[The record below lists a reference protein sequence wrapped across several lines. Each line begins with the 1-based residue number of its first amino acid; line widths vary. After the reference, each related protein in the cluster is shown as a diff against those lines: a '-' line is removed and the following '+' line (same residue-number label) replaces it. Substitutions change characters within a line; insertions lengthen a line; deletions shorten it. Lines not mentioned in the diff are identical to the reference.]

1 MYHKLL
7 VCGFSEPGYTEQIIS
22 RKSAASNRKEKL
34 KMFQKMITKV
44 FGSKEDRDVKRFRDI
59 VEAVNQREPD
69 IKKLT
74 DAQLQSKTPEFRQKL
89 DAGASLDEL
98 LPDAFAVVREAAV
111 RTLKQRHYDVQIMG
125 GVALHRGAIAE
136 MRTGEGKTLT
146 STLAVY
152 LNALTGKGVHLA
164 TVNDYLARRD
174 AEWMGKVYNFLGLSV
189 GLTLSLMP
197 HEQKRLGYKS
207 DITYGVHSEF
217 GFDYLWDN
225 KALSVEAKV
234 QRGHVYAI
242 LDEVDSI
249 LIDEARTPL
258 IISEPSGKPA
268 ELYKQVNSVVTQLK
282 EGEHFQID
290 QQGKSRGSVTLTDEG
305 VEEVER
311 RLGVGNLYEHTNVAM
326 VHHVNQ
332 ALTAHQLY
340 KRDVDYLVENGEV
353 LLVDEFTGRKQIGR
367 RLSEGLHQAIEAKE
381 RVRIVQESQTGA
393 KITYQNYFRMYD
405 KLAGMTGTAATE
417 ANEFAHIY
425 GLEVAVIPTNEPMI
439 RLDHPDQIY
448 ATEAAKYNAV
458 LTDIVEQHEKG
469 RPVLVGTASIES
481 SEKLSKMLRSKHR
494 DIKHQVLNAKE
505 HAHEADI
512 IAQAGVPG
520 AVTIAT
526 NMAGRGVDILLGGN
540 PEGFAKEMLR
550 KQKTKVNDPHP
561 ESEAYQAELEKAE
574 AICNENKE
582 KVLANGGLHIVGTER
597 HESRRIDN
605 QLRGRAGRQGDPGSS
620 RFYLSLEDELM
631 RKFGSERLQG
641 LMTRVGMDEEVPLE
655 HPWVTKSIEKAQTRV
670 EQMHFEI
677 RKNLLKFDDVMDSQ
691 RDTIYTLRDT
701 VLASA
706 TDMAI
711 FSEGEDISGT
721 DASESQ
727 ENANALEDVGLAGL
741 AESGGTAPATLKTT
755 IWQMIERVVQDAIDD
770 NMPEGRGNALE
781 TPDRYEQWLTS
792 KFPVEPIWKTP
803 LAQTNPDEI
812 EAQTLAILR
821 ETYEQRETE
830 FGAEM
835 MRLLER
841 LLLLDRIDDHWK
853 EHLYNIDYI
862 EEGIR
867 FGAGYG
873 GKDPI
878 VVFKNEA
885 LAVFETMYQSIEE
898 EVSEFIFK
906 SRVNTEAPRRA
917 PGRRSGSPRRQ
928 QPRRPQANSANSASD
943 AAAFA
948 SQQAMGNMPKVGRNA
963 PCPCG
968 SGKKYK
974 RCHGA

>member
-1 MYHKLL
+1 
-7 VCGFSEPGYTEQIIS
+7 
-22 RKSAASNRKEKL
+22 
-34 KMFQKMITKV
+34 MFQNMLTKV
-44 FGSKEDRDVKRFRDI
+44 FGSKEDRDVKKFRDI

-69 IKKLT
+69 LKKLT

-89 DAGASLDEL
+89 EAGASLDEL

-125 GVALHRGAIAE
+125 GAALHRGSIAE

-152 LNALTGKGVHLA
+152 LNALTGNGVHLA

-189 GLTLSLMP
+189 GLTLSMMP
-197 HEQKRLGYKS
+197 HEQKKLGYKS

-225 KALSVEAKV
+225 KALSLEAKV
-234 QRGHVYAI
+234 QRGHIYAI

-268 ELYKQVNSVVTQLK
+268 ELYKQVNSVVTQLQK
-282 EGEHFQID
+282 EEHFKID

-311 RLGVGNLYEHTNVAM
+311 RLGVGNLYEHTNIAM

-340 KRDVDYLVENGEV
+340 KRDVDYLVEHGEV
-353 LLVDEFTGRKQIGR
+353 ILVDEFTGRKQVGR

-393 KITYQNYFRMYD
+393 KITYQNYFRLYD

-439 RLDHPDQIY
+439 RDDNSDQIY
-448 ATEAAKYNAV
+448 ATEDAKYDAV
-458 LTDIVEQHEKG
+458 LQDIVEQHENG
-469 RPVLVGTASIES
+469 RPILVGTVSIEN
-481 SEKLSKMLRSKHR
+481 SEKLSKMLRTKRR

-520 AVTIAT
+520 TVTIAT

-540 PEGFAKEMLR
+540 PEGLAKETLR
-550 KQKTKVNDPHP
+550 KQKVKVEELPP
-561 ESEAYQAELEKAE
+561 ESEKYQEALEAAE

-582 KVLANGGLHIVGTER
+582 KVLTAGGLHIIGTER

-605 QLRGRAGRQGDPGSS
+605 QLRGRSGRQGDPGSS

-641 LMTRVGMDEEVPLE
+641 LMTRVGMEEEVPLE

-670 EQMHFEI
+670 EQMHFEV

-706 TDMAI
+706 TDMSML
-711 FSEGEDISGT
+711 SEDT
-721 DASESQ
+721 DAPEST
-727 ENANALEDVGLAGL
+727 ENESIPEESGLAAL
-741 AESGGTAPATLKTT
+741 AEKGDKAPATLKTT
-755 IWQMIERVVQDAIDD
+755 IWQMIERVVEDAVDD
-770 NMPEGRGNALE
+770 NLPEKGENTLE
-781 TPDRYEQWLTS
+781 NPERYEQWLTN
-792 KFPVEPIWKTP
+792 KFPIEPIWNPP
-803 LAQTNPDEI
+803 LIQASPNEV
-812 EAQTLAILR
+812 EEQTLAVLR

-830 FGAEM
+830 LGAET

-906 SRVNTEAPRRA
+906 SRVNTEAPRRT
-917 PGRRSGSPRRQ
+917 PGRRTGGRRRQPPRRAQ
-928 QPRRPQANSANSASD
+928 QANTAASASD
-943 AAAFA
+943 QAEFA
-948 SQQAMGNMPKVGRNA
+948 SQQAMGNTPKVGRNA

-974 RCHGA
+974 RCCAV

>member
-1 MYHKLL
+1 
-7 VCGFSEPGYTEQIIS
+7 
-22 RKSAASNRKEKL
+22 
-34 KMFQKMITKV
+34 MFQKYLTKV
-44 FGSKEDRDVKRFRDI
+44 FGSKEDRDVKRFRAL
-59 VEAVNQREPD
+59 VEAINQREPE

-74 DAQLQSKTPEFRQKL
+74 DAQLQAKTPEFRQQL

-98 LPDAFAVVREAAV
+98 LPDAYAVVREAAM
-111 RTLKQRHYDVQIMG
+111 RTLKQRHYDVQLMG
-125 GVALHRGAIAE
+125 GIALHRGQIAE

-146 STLAVY
+146 STLPVY
-152 LNALTGKGVHLA
+152 LNALNGRGVHLA

-174 AEWMGKVYNFLGLSV
+174 AEWMGKIYNFLGLTV
-189 GLTLSLMP
+189 GLTLSQMP
-197 HEQKRLGYKS
+197 HEQKMLGYKA

-225 KALSVEAKV
+225 KATSFDTKV
-234 QRGHVYAI
+234 QRGHVYCI

-258 IISEPSGKPA
+258 IISEPSGEPP
-268 ELYKQVNSVVTQLK
+268 ELYKQINTVVAVLRKDT
-282 EGEHFQID
+282 HFQID
-290 QQGKSRGSVTLTDEG
+290 QQGKTRGSATLTDEG
-305 VEEVER
+305 VEEVQR
-311 RLGVGNLYEHTNVAM
+311 RLGLDNLYEHTNLAL

-332 ALTAHQLY
+332 SLTAHQLY
-340 KRDVDYLVENGEV
+340 KRDVDYLVEHGEV

-381 RVRIVQESQTGA
+381 RVRVVQESQTGA
-393 KITYQNYFRMYD
+393 KITYQNYFRLYD

-425 GLEVAVIPTNEPMI
+425 KLEVAVIPTNEPMI
-439 RLDHPDQIY
+439 REDNADQIY
-448 ATEAAKYNAV
+448 KTEAAKYDAV
-458 LTDIVEQHEKG
+458 LQDIIEQHEKG
-469 RPVLVGTASIES
+469 RPILVGTVSIEN
-481 SEKLSKMLRSKHR
+481 SEKLSKMLRSKRR

-505 HAHEADI
+505 HAREADI

-540 PEGFAKEMLR
+540 PEGLAMEMLR
-550 KQKTKVNDPHP
+550 KQKVKVDTLPP
-561 ESEAYQAELEKAE
+561 ESEKFQAALAEAE
-574 AICNENKE
+574 AICEANRE
-582 KVLANGGLHIVGTER
+582 KVLTAGGLHIIGTER

-605 QLRGRAGRQGDPGSS
+605 QLRGRSGRQGDPGSS

-641 LMTRVGMDEEVPLE
+641 LMTRVGMDEDVPLE

-701 VLASA
+701 IL
-706 TDMAI
+706 
-711 FSEGEDISGT
+711 SG
-721 DASESQ
+721 D
-727 ENANALEDVGLAGL
+727 D
-741 AESGGTAPATLKTT
+741 LKAT
-755 IWQMIERVVQDAIDD
+755 IWGMIERVVANSIDE
-770 NMPEGRGNALE
+770 NLPEKGGPTLE
-781 TPDRYEQWLTS
+781 TPDRFEQWLTTT
-792 KFPVEPIWKTP
+792 FPVQVTWKIP
-803 LAQTNPDEI
+803 LAQTDLDDI
-812 EAQTLAILR
+812 QVQALDALRAVYEAR
-821 ETYEQRETE
+821 EVEMGPET
-830 FGAEM
+830 

-841 LLLLDRIDDHWK
+841 LLLLDRIDNHWK
-853 EHLYNIDYI
+853 DHLYNIDYI

-885 LAVFETMYQSIEE
+885 LGVFESMYQHIEE

-917 PGRRSGSPRRQ
+917 PARRSGRPGGR
-928 QPRRPQANSANSASD
+928 PRRPMRKQNAPAD
-943 AAAFA
+943 PGAAEFA
-948 SQQAMGNMPKVGRNA
+948 SQQAMGTTPKIGRNA

-974 RCHGA
+974 RCCGR

>member
-1 MYHKLL
+1 
-7 VCGFSEPGYTEQIIS
+7 
-22 RKSAASNRKEKL
+22 
-34 KMFQKMITKV
+34 MFQKMLTKV
-44 FGSKEDRDVKRFRDI
+44 FGSKEDRDVKKFSDI
-59 VEAVNQREPD
+59 VEAVNQREPAVQ
-69 IKKLT
+69 KLT
-74 DAQLQSKTPEFRQKL
+74 DAQLQSKTPEFRQKI
-89 DAGASLDEL
+89 DAGMSLDEL
-98 LPDAFAVVREAAV
+98 LPDAFAVVREGAV

-125 GVALHRGAIAE
+125 GVALHQGCIAE

-152 LNALTGKGVHLA
+152 LNALTGKGVHVA

-189 GLTLSLMP
+189 GLTLSLIP
-197 HEQKRLGYKS
+197 YEQKKLGYKA

-217 GFDYLWDN
+217 GFNYLHDN
-225 KALSVEAKV
+225 SALSLDAKV

-249 LIDEARTPL
+249 LVDEARTPL
-258 IISEPSGKPA
+258 IISVAAGKPA
-268 ELYKQVNSVVTQLK
+268 ELYRQVNSVVTQLK
-282 EGEHFQID
+282 EDEHFKID
-290 QQGKSRGSVTLTDEG
+290 QQGKSRGSVALTDEG

-311 RLGVGNLYEHTNVAM
+311 RLGIGNLYEHTNVAM

-332 ALTAHQLY
+332 ALTAQHLY

-381 RVRIVQESQTGA
+381 RVRVVQENETSA

-439 RLDHPDQIY
+439 RMDHPDQIY
-448 ATEAAKYNAV
+448 ATEEAKYTAV
-458 LTDIVEQHEKG
+458 LEDIVEQHKNG

-481 SEKLSKMLRSKHR
+481 SEKLSKMLKSKHR

-540 PEGFAKEMLR
+540 PEGLARDTLR
-550 KQKTKVNDPHP
+550 KQNAKVDELHI
-561 ESEAYQAELEKAE
+561 ESEVYQTALRKAE
-574 AICNENKE
+574 YICNENKR
-582 KVLANGGLHIVGTER
+582 KVLNAGGLHIVGTER

-620 RFYLSLEDELM
+620 RFYLSLGDDLM

-641 LMTRVGMDEEVPLE
+641 LMTRVGMEEEVPLE

-706 TDMAI
+706 TDMSI
-711 FSEGEDISGT
+711 L
-721 DASESQ
+721 SESEEVPESE
-727 ENANALEDVGLAGL
+727 ENGNALEEVGLAAL
-741 AESGGTAPATLKTT
+741 AEKGVNASATLKTT

-770 NMPEGRGNALE
+770 NMPEGKGNTLE
-781 TPDRYEQWLTS
+781 TPDRFEQWLMN
-792 KFPVEPIWKTP
+792 KFPITPMWKTP
-803 LAQTNPDEI
+803 LAQMDVDEI
-812 EAQTLAILR
+812 EEQTLTLLR
-821 ETYEQRETE
+821 ETYEKRETE
-830 FGAEM
+830 LRPEM

-853 EHLYNIDYI
+853 EHLHNIDYI

-906 SRVNTEAPRRA
+906 SQVNTQAPRRA
-917 PGRRSGSPRRQ
+917 PGRRAGSSRRQPPRRA
-928 QPRRPQANSANSASD
+928 RANSASGASD
-943 AAAFA
+943 EAAFA

>member
-1 MYHKLL
+1 
-7 VCGFSEPGYTEQIIS
+7 
-22 RKSAASNRKEKL
+22 
-34 KMFQKMITKV
+34 MFQKMIAKV
-44 FGSKEDRDVKRFRDI
+44 FGSKEDRDVKKFRDI
-59 VEAVNQREPD
+59 VEAVNQLEPE
-69 IKKLT
+69 IKKLS
-74 DAQLQSKTPEFRQKL
+74 DAQLQSKTPEFRRQL
-89 DAGASLDEL
+89 DAGASLDNL

-125 GVALHRGAIAE
+125 AVALHQGSIAE

-174 AEWMGKVYNFLGLSV
+174 AEWMGKIYNFLGLSV

-197 HEQKRLGYKS
+197 REQKRLGYKA

-225 KALSVEAKV
+225 KSLSIEDKS

-249 LIDEARTPL
+249 LIDESRTPL
-258 IISEPSGKPA
+258 IISEPSGKPP
-268 ELYKQVNSVVTQLK
+268 ELYRQVNSVVAQLR

-290 QQGKSRGSVTLTDEG
+290 QQGKSRGSATLTEEG

-311 RLGVGNLYEHTNVAM
+311 RLGVGNLYEHTNIAM

-332 ALTAHQLY
+332 ALSAHQLY
-340 KRDVDYLVENGEV
+340 HRDVDYLVENGEV

-381 RVRIVQESQTGA
+381 RVKVVEESETGA
-393 KITYQNYFRMYD
+393 KITYQNYFRMYS

-417 ANEFAHIY
+417 ANEFAQIY
-425 GLEVAVIPTNEPMI
+425 GLEVSVIPTNEPMI
-439 RLDHPDQIY
+439 RIDNPDQIY
-448 ATEAAKYNAV
+448 STEEAKYNAV
-458 LTDIVEQHEKG
+458 LQDIVEQTERG
-469 RPVLVGTASIES
+469 RPILVGTASIES
-481 SEKLSKMLRSKHR
+481 SEKLSKMLSTKHKKIR
-494 DIKHQVLNAKE
+494 HQVLNAKE
-505 HAHEADI
+505 HAREADI
-512 IAQAGVPG
+512 IAQAGAPG

-540 PEGFAKEMLR
+540 PEGMALETLR
-550 KQKTKVNDPHP
+550 KKKVKTEALSP
-561 ESEAYQAELEKAE
+561 ESEEFQAALAEAE
-574 AICNENKE
+574 AICEE
-582 KVLANGGLHIVGTER
+582 KKKQVLAAGGLHIIGTER

-605 QLRGRAGRQGDPGSS
+605 QLRGRSGRQGDPGSS

-641 LMTRVGMDEEVPLE
+641 LMSRVGMEEEVPLE

-670 EQMHFEI
+670 EQMFFEI
-677 RKNLLKFDDVMDSQ
+677 RKNLLKFDDVMDTQ
-691 RDTIYTLRDT
+691 RDTIYNLRDT

-706 TDMAI
+706 TDVGEL
-711 FSEGEDISGT
+711 SEHENTAEDG
-721 DASESQ
+721 
-727 ENANALEDVGLAGL
+727 GLAAL
-741 AESGGTAPATLKTT
+741 SEKDAKAPASLKTT
-755 IWQMIERVVQDAIDD
+755 IWGMIERVVRDAIED
-770 NMPEGRGNALE
+770 NMGEKVGSPLE
-781 TPDRYEQWLTS
+781 TPDRFEQWLTTT
-792 KFPVEPIWKTP
+792 FPIKPIWKTP
-803 LAQTNPDEI
+803 LAQADPE
-812 EAQTLAILR
+812 EVQEQTLEMLR
-821 ETYEQRETE
+821 AAYEERE
-830 FGAEM
+830 AEM
-835 MRLLER
+835 GPELMRVLER

-853 EHLYNIDYI
+853 EHLHNIDYI

-885 LAVFETMYQSIEE
+885 LAVFESMYQQIEE
-898 EVSEFIFK
+898 QVSEFIFK
-906 SRVNTEAPRRA
+906 SRVNTEASRRA
-917 PGRRSGSPRRQ
+917 PSRRTGRQ
-928 QPRRPQANSANSASD
+928 RRPQPRAPQGNSA
-943 AAAFA
+943 AATNTNAEFA
-948 SQQAMGNMPKVGRNA
+948 SQEAMGNAPKVGRNA

-974 RCHGA
+974 RCHGN

>member
-1 MYHKLL
+1 
-7 VCGFSEPGYTEQIIS
+7 
-22 RKSAASNRKEKL
+22 
-34 KMFQKMITKV
+34 MFQKVLTKV
-44 FGSKEDRDVKRFRDI
+44 FGSKEDRDVRKFRDV
-59 VEAVNQREPD
+59 VEAVNQREAD
-69 IKKLT
+69 VKKLT
-74 DAQLQSKTPEFRQKL
+74 DAQLQSKTTEFRQKL

-125 GVALHRGAIAE
+125 GVALHQGCIAE

-152 LNALTGKGVHLA
+152 LNALTGKGVHVA

-174 AEWMGKVYNFLGLSV
+174 AEWMGKIYNFLGLSV
-189 GLTLSLMP
+189 GLTLNLIP
-197 HEQKRLGYKS
+197 YEQKKLGYKA

-217 GFDYLWDN
+217 GFNYLHDN
-225 KALSVEAKV
+225 SALSLDAKV
-234 QRGHVYAI
+234 QRGHAYAI

-258 IISEPSGKPA
+258 IISIAAGKPA
-268 ELYKQVNSVVTQLK
+268 ELYRQVNSVVTHLK

-305 VEEVER
+305 VEDVER
-311 RLGVGNLYEHTNVAM
+311 RLGVGNLYEHTNIAM

-332 ALTAHQLY
+332 ALTANHLY

-381 RVRIVQESQTGA
+381 RVKVVQENETSA

-439 RLDHPDQIY
+439 RMDNPDQIY
-448 ATEAAKYNAV
+448 ATEDAKYDAV
-458 LTDIVEQHEKG
+458 LSDIVEEHEKG
-469 RPVLVGTASIES
+469 RPILVGTASIES
-481 SEKLSKMLRSKHR
+481 SEKLSKMLRTKHR

-512 IAQAGVPG
+512 VAQAGVPG

-540 PEGFAKEMLR
+540 PEGLAKEMLR
-550 KQKTKVNDPHP
+550 KQKSKKQEPHP
-561 ESEAYQAELEKAE
+561 ESEEFQAALEKAE
-574 AICNENKE
+574 AICDENKE
-582 KVLANGGLHIVGTER
+582 KVLAAGGLHIVGTER

-641 LMTRVGMDEEVPLE
+641 LMTRVGMNEEVLLE
-655 HPWVTKSIEKAQTRV
+655 HPWITKSIEKAQTRV

-706 TDMAI
+706 TDMSVL
-711 FSEGEDISGT
+711 SEDEDVPETAVPESKENGSVPEDI
-721 DASESQ
+721 
-727 ENANALEDVGLAGL
+727 GLAAL
-741 AESGGTAPATLKTT
+741 AEKGGKAPATLKTT
-755 IWQMIERVVQDAIDD
+755 IWQMIERVVQDAVDD
-770 NMPEGRGNALE
+770 NLPERGGDTLE
-781 TPDRYEQWLTS
+781 NPDRYEQWLTS
-792 KFPVEPIWKTP
+792 KFPVKPIWNPP
-803 LAQTNPDEI
+803 LAQAGLDAVE
-812 EAQTLAILR
+812 EQTLATLR
-821 ETYEQRETE
+821 EVYEQREAE
-830 FGAEM
+830 FGPDM

-853 EHLYNIDYI
+853 DHLQNIDYI

-885 LAVFETMYQSIEE
+885 LAVFESMYQQIEE

-906 SRVNTEAPRRA
+906 SQVNTQAPRRA
-917 PGRRSGSPRRQ
+917 PGRRAGKPRKQPPRRA
-928 QPRRPQANSANSASD
+928 QANRATSASD
-943 AAAFA
+943 AAEFT

-974 RCHGA
+974 RCHGG

>member
-1 MYHKLL
+1 
-7 VCGFSEPGYTEQIIS
+7 
-22 RKSAASNRKEKL
+22 
-34 KMFQKMITKV
+34 MFQKMMTKV
-44 FGSKEDRDVKRFRDI
+44 FGSKEDRDVKKFRDI
-59 VEAVNQREPD
+59 VEAVNQREPE

-74 DAQLQSKTPEFRQKL
+74 DAQLQSKTPEFRRQL

-98 LPDAFAVVREAAV
+98 LPDAFAIVREAAV

-125 GVALHRGAIAE
+125 GVALHQGSIAE

-174 AEWMGKVYNFLGLSV
+174 AEWMGKIYNFLGLSV

-197 HEQKRLGYKS
+197 REQKRLGYKA

-225 KALSVEAKV
+225 KALSVEDKT
-234 QRGHVYAI
+234 QRGHLYAI

-249 LIDEARTPL
+249 LIDESRTPL
-258 IISEPSGKPA
+258 IISEPSGKPP
-268 ELYKQVNSVVTQLK
+268 ELYRQINGVVAQLR

-311 RLGVGNLYEHTNVAM
+311 LLGVGNLYEHTNIAM

-381 RVRIVQESQTGA
+381 RVKVVEESETGA
-393 KITYQNYFRMYD
+393 KITYQNYFRLYD

-425 GLEVAVIPTNEPMI
+425 RLEVSVIPTNEPMI
-439 RLDHPDQIY
+439 RLDHADQIY
-448 ATEAAKYNAV
+448 RTEDAKYNAV
-458 LTDIVEQHEKG
+458 LQDIVEQHEKG
-469 RPVLVGTASIES
+469 RPVLVGTISIEN
-481 SEKLSKMLRSKHR
+481 SEKLSKMLRTKHR
-494 DIKHQVLNAKE
+494 KIRHQILNAKE
-505 HAHEADI
+505 HAREADI
-512 IAQAGVPG
+512 IAQAGAPG

-540 PEGFAKEMLR
+540 PEGMAAETLR
-550 KQKTKVNDPHP
+550 KQKTKAEALLP
-561 ESEAYQAELEKAE
+561 ESEEFQAALAEAE
-574 AICNENKE
+574 AICDEKKK
-582 KVLANGGLHIVGTER
+582 KVLAAGGLHIVGTER

-605 QLRGRAGRQGDPGSS
+605 QLRGRSGRQGDPGSS

-641 LMTRVGMDEEVPLE
+641 LMTRVGMDEDVPLE

-670 EQMHFEI
+670 EQMYFEV
-677 RKNLLKFDDVMDSQ
+677 RKNLLKFDDVMDTQ

-701 VLASA
+701 VLTSA
-706 TDMAI
+706 TDAVELPEHE
-711 FSEGEDISGT
+711 STAEDGGLAALAEKDAKVPASLKATISG
-721 DASESQ
+721 
-727 ENANALEDVGLAGL
+727 
-741 AESGGTAPATLKTT
+741 
-755 IWQMIERVVQDAIDD
+755 MIGRVVRDAVDD
-770 NMPEGRGNALE
+770 NMSEKVESPLE
-781 TPDRYEQWLTS
+781 TPDRFEQWLTS
-792 KFPVEPIWKTP
+792 TFPIEPTWKVP
-803 LAQTNPDEI
+803 LAQASLDEVQ
-812 EAQTLAILR
+812 EQTLEMLR
-821 ETYEQRETE
+821 AAYQEREAE
-830 FGAEM
+830 MGPEM
-835 MRLLER
+835 MRVLER

-853 EHLYNIDYI
+853 EHLHNIDYI

-885 LAVFETMYQSIEE
+885 LTVFESMYQQIEE
-898 EVSEFIFK
+898 QVSEFIFK

-917 PGRRSGSPRRQ
+917 PSQRTGRR
-928 QPRRPQANSANSASD
+928 RRPQPRSPQGSS
-943 AAAFA
+943 AAAGDAEFA

-974 RCHGA
+974 RCHGG

>member
-1 MYHKLL
+1 
-7 VCGFSEPGYTEQIIS
+7 
-22 RKSAASNRKEKL
+22 
-34 KMFQKMITKV
+34 MFQKVITKV
-44 FGSKEDRDVKRFRDI
+44 FGSKEDRDVKKFRDI
-59 VEAVNQREPD
+59 VEAVNQREPE

-74 DAQLQSKTPEFRQKL
+74 DAQLQSKTPEFRRQL
-89 DAGASLDEL
+89 DAGASLNEL
-98 LPDAFAVVREAAV
+98 LPDAFAIVREAAM

-125 GVALHRGAIAE
+125 GVALHQGSIAE

-174 AEWMGKVYNFLGLSV
+174 AEWMGKIYNFLGLSV

-197 HEQKRLGYKS
+197 REQKRLGYKA

-225 KALSVEAKV
+225 KALSVEDKT

-249 LIDEARTPL
+249 LIDESRTPL
-258 IISEPSGKPA
+258 IISEPSGKPP
-268 ELYKQVNSVVTQLK
+268 ELYRQINGVVAQLR
-282 EGEHFQID
+282 EAEHFQID

-311 RLGVGNLYEHTNVAM
+311 RLGVGNLYEHTNIAM

-381 RVRIVQESQTGA
+381 RVKVVEESETGA
-393 KITYQNYFRMYD
+393 KITYQNYFRLYD

-425 GLEVAVIPTNEPMI
+425 GLEVSVIPTNEPMI
-439 RLDHPDQIY
+439 RADHADQIY
-448 ATEAAKYNAV
+448 RTEDAKYNAV
-458 LTDIVEQHEKG
+458 LEDIVEQHEKG
-469 RPVLVGTASIES
+469 RPVLVGTISIEN
-481 SEKLSKMLRSKHR
+481 SEKLSKMLRTKHR
-494 DIKHQVLNAKE
+494 EIRHQILNAKE
-505 HAHEADI
+505 HAREADI
-512 IAQAGVPG
+512 IAQAGSPG

-540 PEGFAKEMLR
+540 PEGMAAETLR
-550 KQKTKVNDPHP
+550 KQKAKGEALLP
-561 ESEAYQAELEKAE
+561 ESEEFQAALADAE
-574 AICNENKE
+574 AICEENK
-582 KVLANGGLHIVGTER
+582 KNVLAAGGLHIVGTER

-605 QLRGRAGRQGDPGSS
+605 QLRGRSGRQGDPGSS

-641 LMTRVGMDEEVPLE
+641 LMTRVGMDEDVPLE

-670 EQMHFEI
+670 EQMYFEV
-677 RKNLLKFDDVMDSQ
+677 RKNLLKFDDVMDTQ

-701 VLASA
+701 VLTSA
-706 TDMAI
+706 TDVA
-711 FSEGEDISGT
+711 ELPE
-721 DASESQ
+721 SEST
-727 ENANALEDVGLAGL
+727 AEDGGLAAL
-741 AESGGTAPATLKTT
+741 AEKDAKVPASLKAT
-755 IWQMIERVVQDAIDD
+755 IAGMIERVVRDGIED
-770 NMPEGRGNALE
+770 NMGEKVESPLE
-781 TPDRYEQWLTS
+781 TPDRFEQWLTS
-792 KFPVEPIWKTP
+792 TFPIEPTWKTP
-803 LAQTNPDEI
+803 LSQANPE
-812 EAQTLAILR
+812 EVQEQTLEMLHAAYEER
-821 ETYEQRETE
+821 EAEM
-830 FGAEM
+830 GPEM
-835 MRLLER
+835 MRVLER

-853 EHLYNIDYI
+853 EHLHNIDYI

-885 LAVFETMYQSIEE
+885 LAVFESMYQQIEE
-898 EVSEFIFK
+898 QVSEFIFK
-906 SRVNTEAPRRA
+906 SRVNTEAPRRV
-917 PGRRSGSPRRQ
+917 PSQRTGRR
-928 QPRRPQANSANSASD
+928 RRPQPRSPQGSS
-943 AAAFA
+943 AAAGDAEFA

-974 RCHGA
+974 RCHGG

>member
-1 MYHKLL
+1 M
-7 VCGFSEPGYTEQIIS
+7 I
-22 RKSAASNRKEKL
+22 
-34 KMFQKMITKV
+34 QKMLTKV
-44 FGSKEDRDVKRFRDI
+44 FGSKEDRDVKRFRSL
-59 VEAVNQREPD
+59 VETINAREPEMQR
-69 IKKLT
+69 LT
-74 DAQLQSKTPEFRQKL
+74 DAQLQSKTSEFRRQL
-89 DAGASLDEL
+89 EVGASLDEL
-98 LPDAFAVVREAAV
+98 LPDAFAVVREGAV
-111 RTLKQRHYDVQIMG
+111 RTLKQRHYDVQLMG
-125 GVALHRGAIAE
+125 GIALHHGNIAE

-174 AEWMGKVYNFLGLSV
+174 AEWMGKIYNFLGLSV
-189 GLTLSLMP
+189 GLTLSMMP
-197 HEQKRLGYKS
+197 HEQKKLGYKA

-225 KALSVEAKV
+225 KALSLDAKV
-234 QRGHVYAI
+234 QRGHTYCI

-258 IISEPSGKPA
+258 IISEPSGEPP
-268 ELYKQVNSVVTQLK
+268 ELYKQINNVVAPLK
-282 EGEHFQID
+282 QDIHFQID
-290 QQGKSRGSVTLTDEG
+290 KKGKSRGSATLTDEG
-305 VEEVER
+305 VEEVQR
-311 RLGVGNLYEHTNVAM
+311 RLGLDNLYEHTNIAL

-332 ALTAHQLY
+332 SLTAHQLY

-381 RVRIVQESQTGA
+381 HVKVVQESQTGA

-417 ANEFAHIY
+417 ANEFSHIY
-425 GLEVAVIPTNEPMI
+425 GLDVVVIPTNEPMI
-439 RLDHPDQIY
+439 RIDRADQIY
-448 ATEAAKYNAV
+448 KSEDAKYAAV
-458 LTDIVEQHEKG
+458 LDDIIEQHEKG
-469 RPVLVGTASIES
+469 RPILVGTISIEN
-481 SEKLSKMLRSKHR
+481 SEKLSKMLRTKR
-494 DIKHQVLNAKE
+494 RAIKHQVLNAKE
-505 HAHEADI
+505 HAREADI

-540 PEGFAKEMLR
+540 PEGLATEMLR
-550 KQKTKVNDPHP
+550 KNSKKAVDLSTESDEFQRAL
-561 ESEAYQAELEKAE
+561 SEAEQ
-574 AICNENKE
+574 ICDADRE
-582 KVLANGGLHIVGTER
+582 KVLAAGGLHIIGTER

-605 QLRGRAGRQGDPGSS
+605 QLRGRSGRQGDPGSS

-631 RKFGSERLQG
+631 RKFGSERLQT
-641 LMTRVGMDEEVPLE
+641 LMTRVGMEEDIPLE

-670 EQMHFEI
+670 EQMNFEI

-701 VLASA
+701 VL
-706 TDMAI
+706 
-711 FSEGEDISGT
+711 SG
-721 DASESQ
+721 D
-727 ENANALEDVGLAGL
+727 D
-741 AESGGTAPATLKTT
+741 LKTT
-755 IWQMIERVVQDAIDD
+755 IWDMIDRSVADAITD
-770 NMPEGRGNALE
+770 NFAETGGKTIENPERF
-781 TPDRYEQWLTS
+781 TRWVTS
-792 KFPVEPIWKTP
+792 TFPVKLTWTKP
-803 LAQTNPDEI
+803 LEQATPDEI
-812 EAQTLAILR
+812 HNEVINALQNAYKER
-821 ETYEQRETE
+821 ETDMGEE
-830 FGAEM
+830 A
-835 MRLLER
+835 MRILER
-841 LLLLDRIDDHWK
+841 LLLLDRIDSHWK
-853 EHLYNIDYI
+853 DHLYNIDYI

-885 LAVFETMYQSIEE
+885 LGVFESMYQHIEE

-906 SRVNTEAPRRA
+906 SRLNTEAPRRTNA
-917 PGRRSGSPRRQ
+917 RRSPNRTRRKMPKRARNIGESSTQ
-928 QPRRPQANSANSASD
+928 DSAE
-943 AAAFA
+943 FA
-948 SQQAMGNMPKVGRNA
+948 SKQAMGTIPKVGRNA

-974 RCHGA
+974 RCHGQ

>member
-1 MYHKLL
+1 
-7 VCGFSEPGYTEQIIS
+7 
-22 RKSAASNRKEKL
+22 
-34 KMFQKMITKV
+34 MFQKMITKV
-44 FGSKEDRDVKRFRDI
+44 FGSKEDRDVKKFRDI
-59 VEAVNQREPD
+59 VEAVNQREPE

-74 DAQLQSKTPEFRQKL
+74 DAQLQSKTPEFRRQL
-89 DAGASLDEL
+89 DAGASLDDL
-98 LPDAFAVVREAAV
+98 MPDAFAVVREAAM

-125 GVALHRGAIAE
+125 GAALHQGSIAE

-152 LNALTGKGVHLA
+152 LNALTGNGVHLA
-164 TVNDYLARRD
+164 TVNEYLARRD

-189 GLTLSLMP
+189 GLTLSLTP
-197 HEQKRLGYKS
+197 REEKRLGYKA

-225 KALSVEAKV
+225 KSLSIEDKV

-258 IISEPSGKPA
+258 IISEPSGKPP
-268 ELYKQVNSVVTQLK
+268 ELYRQINSVVTHLR
-282 EGEHFQID
+282 EMEHFQID
-290 QQGKSRGSVTLTDEG
+290 QEGKSRGSVTLTDEG

-311 RLGVGNLYEHTNVAM
+311 RLGVGNLYEHTNIAM

-332 ALTAHQLY
+332 ALTAQHLY
-340 KRDVDYLVENGEV
+340 KSDVDYLVENGEV

-381 RVRIVQESQTGA
+381 NVKVMEESETGA
-393 KITYQNYFRMYD
+393 KITYQNYFRLYS

-425 GLEVAVIPTNEPMI
+425 GLDVAVIPTNEPMVRI
-439 RLDHPDQIY
+439 DNSDQIY
-448 ATEAAKYNAV
+448 SSEEAKYNAV
-458 LTDIVEQHEKG
+458 LQDIVEQHEKG
-469 RPVLVGTASIES
+469 RPVLVGTVSIEN
-481 SEKLSKMLRSKHR
+481 SEKLSKMLRAKHR
-494 DIKHQVLNAKE
+494 KIRHQVLNAKE
-505 HAHEADI
+505 HTREADI

-540 PEGFAKEMLR
+540 PDGMAIETLR
-550 KQKTKVNDPHP
+550 KQKAKTEAFSPD
-561 ESEAYQAELEKAE
+561 SEEYQAAFAEAE
-574 AICNENKE
+574 AICEENK
-582 KVLANGGLHIVGTER
+582 KNVLAAGGLHIVGTER

-641 LMTRVGMDEEVPLE
+641 MMSRVGMEDDVPLE

-670 EQMHFEI
+670 EQMYFEI
-677 RKNLLKFDDVMDSQ
+677 RKNLLKFDDVMDTQ

-706 TDMAI
+706 TDVGEL
-711 FSEGEDISGT
+711 SED
-721 DASESQ
+721 
-727 ENANALEDVGLAGL
+727 ENTTEGGGLAAL
-741 AESGGTAPATLKTT
+741 AEKDAKVPTSLKTT
-755 IWQMIERVVQDAIDD
+755 IWGMIERVVRDGIDD
-770 NMPEGRGNALE
+770 NLGEKVDAPLE
-781 TPDRYEQWLTS
+781 TPDRFEQWLTS
-792 KFPVEPIWKTP
+792 TFPIQPVWKTP
-803 LAQTNPDEI
+803 LAQALPDELQ
-812 EAQTLAILR
+812 EQTLEMLR
-821 ETYEQRETE
+821 AAYEERETE
-830 FGAEM
+830 MGPEM
-835 MRLLER
+835 MRVLER

-853 EHLYNIDYI
+853 EHLHNIDYI

-885 LAVFETMYQSIEE
+885 LAVFESMYQQIEE
-898 EVSEFIFK
+898 QVSEFIFK
-906 SRVNTEAPRRA
+906 SRVNTEAPRRVPSRRA
-917 PGRRSGSPRRQ
+917 GRQ
-928 QPRRPQANSANSASD
+928 RRPQPRSPQHSTAAETSND
-943 AAAFA
+943 AEFA
-948 SQQAMGNMPKVGRNA
+948 SQQAMGSAPKVGRNA

-974 RCHGA
+974 RCHGS

>member
-1 MYHKLL
+1 M
-7 VCGFSEPGYTEQIIS
+7 I
-22 RKSAASNRKEKL
+22 
-34 KMFQKMITKV
+34 QKMLTKV
-44 FGSKEDRDVKRFRDI
+44 FGNKEERDVKRFRSL
-59 VEAVNQREPD
+59 VEAINAREPEMKR
-69 IKKLT
+69 IT
-74 DAQLQSKTPEFRQKL
+74 DGQLQSKTPQFRRQL

-98 LPDAFAVVREAAV
+98 LPETFAVVREAAF
-111 RTLKQRHYDVQIMG
+111 RTLKQRHYDVQLMG
-125 GVALHRGAIAE
+125 GIALHQGNIAE

-152 LNALTGKGVHLA
+152 LNALAGNGVHLA

-174 AEWMGKVYNFLGLSV
+174 AEWMGKIYNFLGLSV

-197 HEQKRLGYKS
+197 HEQKRLGYKA

-225 KALSVEAKV
+225 KALSLDTKV
-234 QRGHVYAI
+234 QRGHTYCI

-258 IISEPSGKPA
+258 IISEPSGEPP
-268 ELYKQVNSVVTQLK
+268 ELYKQINSVVATLNA
-282 EGEHFQID
+282 ELHFKID
-290 QQGKSRGSVTLTDEG
+290 KKGKARGSVTLTDEG
-305 VEEVER
+305 VEEVQR
-311 RLGVGNLYEHTNVAM
+311 RLGLDNLYEHTNIAL

-332 ALTAHQLY
+332 SLTAHQLY

-353 LLVDEFTGRKQIGR
+353 YLVDEFTGRKQIGR

-381 RVRIVQESQTGA
+381 RVKVVQESQTGA

-425 GLEVAVIPTNEPMI
+425 SLDVVVIPTNEPMI
-439 RLDHPDQIY
+439 RVDNTDQIY
-448 ATEAAKYNAV
+448 RSENAKYNAV
-458 LTDIVEQHEKG
+458 LNDIIEQYEKG
-469 RPVLVGTASIES
+469 RPILVGTISIEN
-481 SEKLSKMLRSKHR
+481 SEKLSKMLKAKRR
-494 DIKHQVLNAKE
+494 DIKHQILNAKE
-505 HAHEADI
+505 HTREADI

-520 AVTIAT
+520 TVTIAT

-540 PEGFAKEMLR
+540 PEVLATEMMRKKGAKSTDLSP
-550 KQKTKVNDPHP
+550 Q
-561 ESEAYQAELEKAE
+561 SEQFQSAFTE
-574 AICNENKE
+574 AKKICDAARE
-582 KVLANGGLHIVGTER
+582 KVLAAGGLHIIGTER

-605 QLRGRAGRQGDPGSS
+605 QLRGRAGRQGDAGSS

-641 LMTRVGMDEEVPLE
+641 LMTRVGMEEDIPLE

-670 EQMHFEI
+670 EQMNFEI

-701 VLASA
+701 VL
-706 TDMAI
+706 
-711 FSEGEDISGT
+711 SG
-721 DASESQ
+721 D
-727 ENANALEDVGLAGL
+727 D
-741 AESGGTAPATLKTT
+741 LKKT
-755 IWQMIERVVQDAIDD
+755 IWAMIGRTLTDAID
-770 NMPEGRGNALE
+770 NHLSENGRKTIEN
-781 TPDRYEQWLTS
+781 PDRFSEWLSNTFPIKPSWKKPLEQMET
-792 KFPVEPIWKTP
+792 
-803 LAQTNPDEI
+803 DEI
-812 EAQTLAILR
+812 QDEVLNMLQRTYQER
-821 ETYEQRETE
+821 EENM
-830 FGAEM
+830 GAET

-841 LLLLDRIDDHWK
+841 LLLLDRIDSHWK

-885 LAVFETMYQSIEE
+885 LGVFESMYKHIEE
-898 EVSEFIFK
+898 EVSEFIYK
-906 SRVNTEAPRRA
+906 SRLNTEAPRRSRT
-917 PGRRSGSPRRQ
+917 RRTGERTRRRTSRRTRHTNGSATQ
-928 QPRRPQANSANSASD
+928 DSAE
-943 AAAFA
+943 FA
-948 SQQAMGNMPKVGRNA
+948 SKQAMGTTPKVGRNT

-974 RCHGA
+974 RCHGQ

>member
-1 MYHKLL
+1 
-7 VCGFSEPGYTEQIIS
+7 
-22 RKSAASNRKEKL
+22 
-34 KMFQKMITKV
+34 MFQKVITKV
-44 FGSKEDRDVKRFRDI
+44 FGSKEDRDVKKFRDI
-59 VEAVNQREPD
+59 VEAVNQREPE
-69 IKKLT
+69 IKKFT
-74 DAQLQSKTPEFRQKL
+74 DAQLQSKTPEFRRQL
-89 DAGASLDEL
+89 DAGTSLDDL
-98 LPDAFAVVREAAV
+98 LPEAFAVVREAAV

-125 GVALHRGAIAE
+125 GVALHQGSIAE

-174 AEWMGKVYNFLGLSV
+174 AEWMGKIYNFLGLSV

-197 HEQKRLGYKS
+197 REQKRLGYKA

-225 KALSVEAKV
+225 KALSVEDKT

-249 LIDEARTPL
+249 LIDESRTPL
-258 IISEPSGKPA
+258 IISEPSGKPP
-268 ELYKQVNSVVTQLK
+268 ELYRQINSVVAQLR

-311 RLGVGNLYEHTNVAM
+311 RLGVGNLYEHTNIAM

-381 RVRIVQESQTGA
+381 RVKVVEESETGA
-393 KITYQNYFRMYD
+393 KITYQNYFRLYD

-425 GLEVAVIPTNEPMI
+425 GLEVSVIPTNEPMI
-439 RLDHPDQIY
+439 RADHADQIY
-448 ATEAAKYNAV
+448 RTEDAKYNAV
-458 LTDIVEQHEKG
+458 LEDIVEQHEKG
-469 RPVLVGTASIES
+469 RPVLVGTISIEN
-481 SEKLSKMLRSKHR
+481 SEKLSKMLRTKHR
-494 DIKHQVLNAKE
+494 KIRHQILNAKE
-505 HAHEADI
+505 HAREADI
-512 IAQAGVPG
+512 IAQAGSPG

-540 PEGFAKEMLR
+540 PEGMAMETLR
-550 KQKTKVNDPHP
+550 KQKAKTEALSP
-561 ESEAYQAELEKAE
+561 ESEEFQAALAEAE
-574 AICNENKE
+574 AICEENK
-582 KVLANGGLHIVGTER
+582 KSVLAAGGLHIVGTER

-605 QLRGRAGRQGDPGSS
+605 QLRGRSGRQGDPGSS

-641 LMTRVGMDEEVPLE
+641 LMTRVGMDEDVPLE

-670 EQMHFEI
+670 EQMFFEV
-677 RKNLLKFDDVMDSQ
+677 RKNLLKFDDVMDTQ

-701 VLASA
+701 VLTSA
-706 TDMAI
+706 TDVAEL
-711 FSEGEDISGT
+711 SEY
-721 DASESQ
+721 ESTV
-727 ENANALEDVGLAGL
+727 EEGGLAAL
-741 AESGGTAPATLKTT
+741 ADKDAKVPASLKTT
-755 IWQMIERVVQDAIDD
+755 IWGMIDRVVRDGIED
-770 NMPEGRGNALE
+770 NMGEKVGDPLE
-781 TPDRYEQWLTS
+781 TPDRFEQWLTS
-792 KFPVEPIWKTP
+792 TFPIEPTWKAP
-803 LAQTNPDEI
+803 LAQADPEEI
-812 EAQTLAILR
+812 QEQTLEMLR
-821 ETYEQRETE
+821 AAYAAREAE
-830 FGAEM
+830 MGPEM
-835 MRLLER
+835 MRVLER

-853 EHLYNIDYI
+853 EHLHNIDYI

-885 LAVFETMYQSIEE
+885 LAVFESMYQQIEE
-898 EVSEFIFK
+898 QVSEFIFK

-917 PGRRSGSPRRQ
+917 PSQRAGRQ
-928 QPRRPQANSANSASD
+928 RRPQQRSPQGRR
-943 AAAFA
+943 AAATPGDAEFA

>member
-1 MYHKLL
+1 
-7 VCGFSEPGYTEQIIS
+7 
-22 RKSAASNRKEKL
+22 
-34 KMFQKMITKV
+34 MFQKVITKV
-44 FGSKEDRDVKRFRDI
+44 FGSKEDRDVKKFRDI
-59 VEAVNQREPD
+59 VEAVNQREPE

-74 DAQLQSKTPEFRQKL
+74 DAQLQSKTPEFRRQL
-89 DAGASLDEL
+89 DAGTSLDDL

-125 GVALHRGAIAE
+125 GVALHQGSIAE

-174 AEWMGKVYNFLGLSV
+174 AEWMGKIYNFLGLSV

-197 HEQKRLGYKS
+197 REQKRLGYKA

-225 KALSVEAKV
+225 KALSIEDKT
-234 QRGHVYAI
+234 QRGHIYAI

-249 LIDEARTPL
+249 LIDESRTPL
-258 IISEPSGKPA
+258 IISEPSGKPP
-268 ELYKQVNSVVTQLK
+268 ELYRQINSVVAQLR

-311 RLGVGNLYEHTNVAM
+311 RLGVGNLYEHTNIAM

-381 RVRIVQESQTGA
+381 RVKVVEESETGA
-393 KITYQNYFRMYD
+393 KITYQNYFRLYD

-425 GLEVAVIPTNEPMI
+425 GLEVSVIPTNEPMI
-439 RLDHPDQIY
+439 RADHADQIY
-448 ATEAAKYNAV
+448 RTEDAKYNAV
-458 LTDIVEQHEKG
+458 LEDIVEQHEKG
-469 RPVLVGTASIES
+469 RPVLVGTISIEN
-481 SEKLSKMLRSKHR
+481 SEKLSKMLRTKHR
-494 DIKHQVLNAKE
+494 KIRHQILNAKE
-505 HAHEADI
+505 HAREADI
-512 IAQAGVPG
+512 IAQAGSPG

-540 PEGFAKEMLR
+540 PEGMAMETLR
-550 KQKTKVNDPHP
+550 KQKAKTEALSP
-561 ESEAYQAELEKAE
+561 ESEEFQAAFAEAE
-574 AICNENKE
+574 AICEENK
-582 KVLANGGLHIVGTER
+582 KQVLTAGGLHIVGTER

-605 QLRGRAGRQGDPGSS
+605 QLRGRSGRQGDPGSS

-641 LMTRVGMDEEVPLE
+641 LMTRVGMDEDVPLE

-670 EQMHFEI
+670 EQMFFEV
-677 RKNLLKFDDVMDSQ
+677 RKNLLKFDDVMDTQ

-701 VLASA
+701 VLTSA
-706 TDMAI
+706 TDVAEL
-711 FSEGEDISGT
+711 SEY
-721 DASESQ
+721 ESTV
-727 ENANALEDVGLAGL
+727 EEGGLAAL
-741 AESGGTAPATLKTT
+741 AEKDAKVPASLKTT
-755 IWQMIERVVQDAIDD
+755 IWGMIDRVVRDGIED
-770 NMPEGRGNALE
+770 NMGEKVGGPLE
-781 TPDRYEQWLTS
+781 TPDRFEQWLTS
-792 KFPVEPIWKTP
+792 TFPIEPTWKTP
-803 LAQTNPDEI
+803 LVQADPEEI
-812 EAQTLAILR
+812 QEQTLEILR
-821 ETYEQRETE
+821 AAYAEREAE
-830 FGAEM
+830 MGPEM
-835 MRLLER
+835 MRVLER

-853 EHLYNIDYI
+853 EHLHNIDYI

-885 LAVFETMYQSIEE
+885 LAVFESMYQQIEE
-898 EVSEFIFK
+898 QVSEFIFK
-906 SRVNTEAPRRA
+906 SRVNTEAPRRRV
-917 PGRRSGSPRRQ
+917 PSQRTGRQ
-928 QPRRPQANSANSASD
+928 RRPQPRSPQGRR
-943 AAAFA
+943 AAAAPGDAEFA

-974 RCHGA
+974 RCHGG

>member
-1 MYHKLL
+1 
-7 VCGFSEPGYTEQIIS
+7 
-22 RKSAASNRKEKL
+22 
-34 KMFQKMITKV
+34 MFQKVITKV
-44 FGSKEDRDVKRFRDI
+44 FGSKEDRDVKKFRDI
-59 VEAVNQREPD
+59 VEAVNQREPE

-74 DAQLQSKTPEFRQKL
+74 DAQLQSKTPEFRRQL
-89 DAGASLDEL
+89 DAGASLNEL
-98 LPDAFAVVREAAV
+98 LPDAFAIVREAAM

-125 GVALHRGAIAE
+125 GVALHQGSIAE

-174 AEWMGKVYNFLGLSV
+174 AEWMGKIYNFLGLSV

-197 HEQKRLGYKS
+197 REQKRLGYKA

-225 KALSVEAKV
+225 KALSVEDKT

-249 LIDEARTPL
+249 LIDESRTPL
-258 IISEPSGKPA
+258 IISEPSGKPP
-268 ELYKQVNSVVTQLK
+268 ELYRQINGVVAQLR
-282 EGEHFQID
+282 EAEHFQID

-311 RLGVGNLYEHTNVAM
+311 RLGVGNLYEHTNIAM

-381 RVRIVQESQTGA
+381 RVKVVEESETGA
-393 KITYQNYFRMYD
+393 KITYQNYFRLYD

-425 GLEVAVIPTNEPMI
+425 GLEVSVIPTNEPMI
-439 RLDHPDQIY
+439 RADHADQIY
-448 ATEAAKYNAV
+448 RTEDAKYNAV
-458 LTDIVEQHEKG
+458 LEDIVEQHEKG
-469 RPVLVGTASIES
+469 RPVLVGTISIEN
-481 SEKLSKMLRSKHR
+481 SEKLSKMLRTKHR
-494 DIKHQVLNAKE
+494 EIRHQILNAKE
-505 HAHEADI
+505 HAREADI
-512 IAQAGVPG
+512 IAQAGSPG

-540 PEGFAKEMLR
+540 PEGMAAETLR
-550 KQKTKVNDPHP
+550 KQKAKGEALLP
-561 ESEAYQAELEKAE
+561 ESEEFQAALADAE
-574 AICNENKE
+574 AICEENK
-582 KVLANGGLHIVGTER
+582 KNVLAAGGLHIVGTER

-605 QLRGRAGRQGDPGSS
+605 QLRGRSGRQGDPGSS

-641 LMTRVGMDEEVPLE
+641 LMTRVGMDEDVPLE

-670 EQMHFEI
+670 EQMYFEV
-677 RKNLLKFDDVMDSQ
+677 RKNLLKFDDVMDTQ

-701 VLASA
+701 VLTSA
-706 TDMAI
+706 TDVA
-711 FSEGEDISGT
+711 ELPE
-721 DASESQ
+721 SEST
-727 ENANALEDVGLAGL
+727 AEDGGLAAL
-741 AESGGTAPATLKTT
+741 TEKDAKVPASLKAT
-755 IWQMIERVVQDAIDD
+755 IAGMIERVVRDGIED
-770 NMPEGRGNALE
+770 NMGEKVESPLE
-781 TPDRYEQWLTS
+781 TPDRFEQWLTS
-792 KFPVEPIWKTP
+792 TFPIEPTWKTP
-803 LAQTNPDEI
+803 LSQANPE
-812 EAQTLAILR
+812 EVQEQTLEMLHAAYEER
-821 ETYEQRETE
+821 EAEM
-830 FGAEM
+830 GPEM
-835 MRLLER
+835 MRVLER

-853 EHLYNIDYI
+853 EHLHNIDYI

-885 LAVFETMYQSIEE
+885 LAVFESMYQQIEE
-898 EVSEFIFK
+898 QVSEFIFK
-906 SRVNTEAPRRA
+906 SRVNTEAPRRV
-917 PGRRSGSPRRQ
+917 PSQRTGRR
-928 QPRRPQANSANSASD
+928 RRPQPRSPQGSS
-943 AAAFA
+943 AAAGDAEFA

-974 RCHGA
+974 RCHGG

>member
-1 MYHKLL
+1 
-7 VCGFSEPGYTEQIIS
+7 
-22 RKSAASNRKEKL
+22 
-34 KMFQKMITKV
+34 MFQKVITKV
-44 FGSKEDRDVKRFRDI
+44 FGSKEDRDVKKFRDI
-59 VEAVNQREPD
+59 VEAVNQREPE

-74 DAQLQSKTPEFRQKL
+74 DAQLQSKTPEFRRQL
-89 DAGASLDEL
+89 DAGTSLDDL
-98 LPDAFAVVREAAV
+98 LPEAFAVVREAAV

-125 GVALHRGAIAE
+125 GVALHRGSIAE

-174 AEWMGKVYNFLGLSV
+174 AEWMGKIYNFLGLSV

-197 HEQKRLGYKS
+197 REQKRLGYKA

-225 KALSVEAKV
+225 KALSIEDKT

-249 LIDEARTPL
+249 LIDESRTPL
-258 IISEPSGKPA
+258 IISEPSGKPP
-268 ELYKQVNSVVTQLK
+268 ELYRQINSVVAQLR
-282 EGEHFQID
+282 ESEHFQID

-311 RLGVGNLYEHTNVAM
+311 RLGVGNLYEHTNIAM

-381 RVRIVQESQTGA
+381 RVKVVEESETGA
-393 KITYQNYFRMYD
+393 KITYQNYFRLYD

-425 GLEVAVIPTNEPMI
+425 GLEVSVIPTNEPMI
-439 RLDHPDQIY
+439 RLDNADQIY
-448 ATEAAKYNAV
+448 RTEDAKYNAV
-458 LTDIVEQHEKG
+458 LEDIVEQHENG
-469 RPVLVGTASIES
+469 RPVLVGTISIEN
-481 SEKLSKMLRSKHR
+481 SEKLSKMLRTKHR
-494 DIKHQVLNAKE
+494 KIRHQILNAKE
-505 HAHEADI
+505 HAREADI
-512 IAQAGVPG
+512 IAQAGSPG

-540 PEGFAKEMLR
+540 PEGMAMETLR
-550 KQKTKVNDPHP
+550 KQKAKTEALSP
-561 ESEAYQAELEKAE
+561 ESEEFQAALAEAE
-574 AICNENKE
+574 AICEENK
-582 KVLANGGLHIVGTER
+582 KQVLAAGGLHIVGTER

-605 QLRGRAGRQGDPGSS
+605 QLRGRSGRQGDPGSS

-641 LMTRVGMDEEVPLE
+641 LMTRVGMDEDVPLE

-670 EQMHFEI
+670 EQMFFEV
-677 RKNLLKFDDVMDSQ
+677 RKNLLKFDDVMDTQ

-701 VLASA
+701 VLTSA
-706 TDMAI
+706 TDVAEL
-711 FSEGEDISGT
+711 SEY
-721 DASESQ
+721 ESTA
-727 ENANALEDVGLAGL
+727 EEGGLAAL
-741 AESGGTAPATLKTT
+741 AEKDAKVPTSLKTT
-755 IWQMIERVVQDAIDD
+755 IWGMIDRVVRDGIED
-770 NMPEGRGNALE
+770 NMGEKIGGPLE
-781 TPDRYEQWLTS
+781 TPDRFEQWLTS
-792 KFPVEPIWKTP
+792 TFPIEPTWKTP
-803 LAQTNPDEI
+803 LAQADPE
-812 EAQTLAILR
+812 EVQEQTLEMLR
-821 ETYEQRETE
+821 AAYGAREVE
-830 FGAEM
+830 MGPEM
-835 MRLLER
+835 MRVLER

-853 EHLYNIDYI
+853 EHLHNIDYI

-885 LAVFETMYQSIEE
+885 LAVFESMYQQIEE
-898 EVSEFIFK
+898 QVSEFIFK

-917 PGRRSGSPRRQ
+917 PSQRTGRQ
-928 QPRRPQANSANSASD
+928 RRPQPRSPQGRR
-943 AAAFA
+943 AAAAPGDAEFA

-963 PCPCG
+963 QCPCG

>member
-1 MYHKLL
+1 
-7 VCGFSEPGYTEQIIS
+7 
-22 RKSAASNRKEKL
+22 
-34 KMFQKMITKV
+34 MFQKMMTKV
-44 FGSKEDRDVKRFRDI
+44 FGSKEERDVKKFRDI
-59 VEAVNQREPD
+59 VEAVNQREPETR
-69 IKKLT
+69 KLT
-74 DAQLQSKTPEFRQKL
+74 DAQLQSKTPEFRRQL
-89 DAGASLDEL
+89 DAGTSLDDL

-125 GVALHRGAIAE
+125 AIALHQGSIAE

-152 LNALTGKGVHLA
+152 LNALTGNGVHLA

-197 HEQKRLGYKS
+197 KEQKRLGYKS

-225 KALSVEAKV
+225 KSLTIEDKV

-249 LIDEARTPL
+249 LIDESRTPL
-258 IISEPSGKPA
+258 IISEPSGKPP
-268 ELYKQVNSVVTQLK
+268 ELYRQINGVVAQLR

-290 QQGKSRGSVTLTDEG
+290 QEGKSRGSVTLTDEG

-311 RLGVGNLYEHTNVAM
+311 RLGVGNLYEHTNIAM

-381 RVRIVQESQTGA
+381 RVKVVEESETGA

-425 GLEVAVIPTNEPMI
+425 GLEVSVIPTNEPMI
-439 RLDHPDQIY
+439 RMDHSDQIY
-448 ATEAAKYNAV
+448 STETAKYNAV
-458 LTDIVEQHEKG
+458 LQDIVEQTEIG
-469 RPVLVGTASIES
+469 RPVLVGTVSIEN
-481 SEKLSKMLRSKHR
+481 SEKLSRMLRAKHR
-494 DIKHQVLNAKE
+494 KIQHQVLNAKE
-505 HAHEADI
+505 HTREADI

-540 PEGFAKEMLR
+540 PEGMAMETLR
-550 KQKTKVNDPHP
+550 KRKAKTEALSP
-561 ESEAYQAELEKAE
+561 ESEEYQAALAEAE
-574 AICNENKE
+574 AICDKNKE
-582 KVLANGGLHIVGTER
+582 KVLAAGGLHIIGTER

-605 QLRGRAGRQGDPGSS
+605 QLRGRSGRQGDPGSS

-641 LMTRVGMDEEVPLE
+641 LMTRVGMDDDVPLE

-670 EQMHFEI
+670 EQMYFEI
-677 RKNLLKFDDVMDSQ
+677 RKNLLKFDDVMDTQ

-706 TDMAI
+706 TDVVAL
-711 FSEGEDISGT
+711 SEHEE
-721 DASESQ
+721 ASE
-727 ENANALEDVGLAGL
+727 DGGLAAL
-741 AESGGTAPATLKTT
+741 AEKDAKIPTSLKTT
-755 IWQMIERVVQDAIDD
+755 IWGMIERVVRDGIED
-770 NMPEGRGNALE
+770 NMGERVGSPLE
-781 TPDRYEQWLTS
+781 TPDRFQQWLTTT
-792 KFPVEPIWKTP
+792 FPIQPIWKTP
-803 LAQTNPDEI
+803 LAQASPE
-812 EAQTLAILR
+812 EVQEQTLEMLR
-821 ETYEQRETE
+821 VAYEERETE
-830 FGAEM
+830 MGPEM
-835 MRLLER
+835 MRVLER

-853 EHLYNIDYI
+853 EHLHNIDYI

-885 LAVFETMYQSIEE
+885 LSVFESMYQQIEE
-898 EVSEFIFK
+898 QVSEFIYK
-906 SRVNTEAPRRA
+906 SRVNTEAPRRV
-917 PGRRSGSPRRQ
+917 PSRRTGRQ
-928 QPRRPQANSANSASD
+928 RRPQQRAPQGRAAASASD
-943 AAAFA
+943 DAEFA

-974 RCHGA
+974 RCHGG

>member
-1 MYHKLL
+1 
-7 VCGFSEPGYTEQIIS
+7 
-22 RKSAASNRKEKL
+22 
-34 KMFQKMITKV
+34 MFQKVITKV
-44 FGSKEDRDVKRFRDI
+44 FGSKEDRDVKKFRDI
-59 VEAVNQREPD
+59 VEAVNQREPE

-74 DAQLQSKTPEFRQKL
+74 DAQLQSKTPEFRRQL
-89 DAGASLDEL
+89 DAGTSLDDL
-98 LPDAFAVVREAAV
+98 LPEAFAVVREAAV

-125 GVALHRGAIAE
+125 GVALHRGSIAE

-174 AEWMGKVYNFLGLSV
+174 AEWMGKIYNFLGLSV

-197 HEQKRLGYKS
+197 REQKRLGYKA

-225 KALSVEAKV
+225 KALSIEDKT

-249 LIDEARTPL
+249 LIDESRTPL
-258 IISEPSGKPA
+258 IISEPSGKPP
-268 ELYKQVNSVVTQLK
+268 ELYRQINSVVAQLR
-282 EGEHFQID
+282 ESEHFQID

-311 RLGVGNLYEHTNVAM
+311 RLGVGNLYEHTNIAM

-381 RVRIVQESQTGA
+381 RVKVVEESETGA
-393 KITYQNYFRMYD
+393 KITYQNYFRLYD

-425 GLEVAVIPTNEPMI
+425 GLEVSVIPTNEPMI
-439 RLDHPDQIY
+439 RLDNADQIY
-448 ATEAAKYNAV
+448 RTEDAKYNAV
-458 LTDIVEQHEKG
+458 LEDIVEQHEKG
-469 RPVLVGTASIES
+469 RPVLVGTISIEN
-481 SEKLSKMLRSKHR
+481 SEKLSKMLRTKHR
-494 DIKHQVLNAKE
+494 KIRHQILNAKE
-505 HAHEADI
+505 HAREADI
-512 IAQAGVPG
+512 IAQAGSPG

-540 PEGFAKEMLR
+540 PEGMAMETLR
-550 KQKTKVNDPHP
+550 KQKAKTEALSP
-561 ESEAYQAELEKAE
+561 ESEEFQAALAEAE
-574 AICNENKE
+574 AICEENKTQ
-582 KVLANGGLHIVGTER
+582 VLAAGGLHIVGTER

-605 QLRGRAGRQGDPGSS
+605 QLRGRSGRQGDPGSS

-641 LMTRVGMDEEVPLE
+641 LMTRVGMDEDVPLE

-670 EQMHFEI
+670 EQMFFEV
-677 RKNLLKFDDVMDSQ
+677 RKNLLKFDDVMDTQ

-701 VLASA
+701 VLTSA
-706 TDMAI
+706 TDVAEL
-711 FSEGEDISGT
+711 SEY
-721 DASESQ
+721 ESTA
-727 ENANALEDVGLAGL
+727 EEGGLAAL
-741 AESGGTAPATLKTT
+741 AEKDAKVPASLKTT
-755 IWQMIERVVQDAIDD
+755 IWGMIDRVVRDGIED
-770 NMPEGRGNALE
+770 NMGEKVGSPLE
-781 TPDRYEQWLTS
+781 TPDRFEQWLTTT
-792 KFPVEPIWKTP
+792 FPIEPTWKTP
-803 LAQTNPDEI
+803 LAQADPEEI
-812 EAQTLAILR
+812 QEQTLEMLR
-821 ETYEQRETE
+821 AAYAAREAE
-830 FGAEM
+830 MGPEM
-835 MRLLER
+835 MRVLER

-853 EHLYNIDYI
+853 EHLHNIDYI

-885 LAVFETMYQSIEE
+885 LAVFESMYQQIEE
-898 EVSEFIFK
+898 QVSEFIFK

-917 PGRRSGSPRRQ
+917 PSQRAGRQ
-928 QPRRPQANSANSASD
+928 RRPQPRSPQGRR
-943 AAAFA
+943 AAAASGDAEFA

-974 RCHGA
+974 RCHGV

>member
-1 MYHKLL
+1 
-7 VCGFSEPGYTEQIIS
+7 
-22 RKSAASNRKEKL
+22 
-34 KMFQKMITKV
+34 MFQKMITKV
-44 FGSKEDRDVKRFRDI
+44 FGSKEDRDVKKFRNI
-59 VEAVNQREPD
+59 VEAVNQREAET
-69 IKKLT
+69 KKLT
-74 DAQLQSKTPEFRQKL
+74 DAQLQSKTPEFRRQL
-89 DAGASLDEL
+89 DAGASLDDL

-125 GVALHRGAIAE
+125 GIALHRGTIAE

-152 LNALTGKGVHLA
+152 LNALTGRGVHLA

-174 AEWMGKVYNFLGLSV
+174 AEWMGRIYNFLGLSV

-197 HEQKRLGYKS
+197 KEQKRLGYKS

-225 KALSVEAKV
+225 KSLSVEDKV

-249 LIDEARTPL
+249 LIDESRTPL
-258 IISEPSGKPA
+258 IISEPSGKPP
-268 ELYKQVNSVVTQLK
+268 ELYRQINSVVAQLR
-282 EGEHFQID
+282 GTEHFKID
-290 QQGKSRGSVTLTDEG
+290 QEGKSRGSVTLTDEG

-311 RLGVGNLYEHTNVAM
+311 RLGVGNLYEHTNIAM

-332 ALTAHQLY
+332 ALSAHHLY

-381 RVRIVQESQTGA
+381 RVKVVEESETGA

-425 GLEVAVIPTNEPMI
+425 GLEVSVIPTNEPMI
-439 RLDHPDQIY
+439 RMDHPDQIY
-448 ATEAAKYNAV
+448 SAEDAKYNAV
-458 LTDIVEQHEKG
+458 LQDIVEQTEMG
-469 RPVLVGTASIES
+469 RPVLVGTISIEN
-481 SEKLSKMLRSKHR
+481 SEKLSRMLRTKHR
-494 DIKHQVLNAKE
+494 KIRHQVLNAKE
-505 HAHEADI
+505 HAREADI

-520 AVTIAT
+520 SVTIAT

-540 PEGFAKEMLR
+540 PEGMAMETLR
-550 KQKTKVNDPHP
+550 KRKAKTDAMTP
-561 ESEAYQAELEKAE
+561 ESEEYQAALAEAE
-574 AICNENKE
+574 AICDKNREQ
-582 KVLANGGLHIVGTER
+582 VLAAGGLHIIGTER

-605 QLRGRAGRQGDPGSS
+605 QLRGRSGRQGDPGSS

-641 LMTRVGMDEEVPLE
+641 LMSRVGMDNEVPLE

-670 EQMHFEI
+670 EQMYFEI
-677 RKNLLKFDDVMDSQ
+677 RKNLLKFDDVMDTQ

-706 TDMAI
+706 TDVAELPEY
-711 FSEGEDISGT
+711 EGTAEEG
-721 DASESQ
+721 
-727 ENANALEDVGLAGL
+727 GLAAL
-741 AESGGTAPATLKTT
+741 AEKDAKAPASLKTT
-755 IWQMIERVVQDAIDD
+755 IWGMIERVVRDAIED
-770 NMPEGRGNALE
+770 NMGEKVESSLE
-781 TPDRYEQWLTS
+781 TPDRFQQWLTTT
-792 KFPVEPIWKTP
+792 FPIEPIWKIP
-803 LAQTNPDEI
+803 LAQASPE
-812 EAQTLAILR
+812 EVQEQTLEVLR
-821 ETYEQRETE
+821 VAYEERETE
-830 FGAEM
+830 MGPEM
-835 MRLLER
+835 MRVLER

-853 EHLYNIDYI
+853 EHLHNIDYI

-885 LAVFETMYQSIEE
+885 LTVFESMYQQIEE
-898 EVSEFIFK
+898 QVSEFIYK
-906 SRVNTEAPRRA
+906 SRVNTEAPRRV
-917 PGRRSGSPRRQ
+917 PSQRTGRQ
-928 QPRRPQANSANSASD
+928 RRPQRRAPQGNR
-943 AAAFA
+943 AAAVSDNAEFA
-948 SQQAMGNMPKVGRNA
+948 SQQAMGTVPKVGRNA

-974 RCHGA
+974 RCCGG

>member
-1 MYHKLL
+1 
-7 VCGFSEPGYTEQIIS
+7 
-22 RKSAASNRKEKL
+22 
-34 KMFQKMITKV
+34 MFQKVITKV
-44 FGSKEDRDVKRFRDI
+44 FGSKEDRDVKKFRDI
-59 VEAVNQREPD
+59 VEAVNQREPE

-74 DAQLQSKTPEFRQKL
+74 DAQLQSKTPEFRRQL
-89 DAGASLDEL
+89 DAGTSLDDL
-98 LPDAFAVVREAAV
+98 LPEAFAVVREAAV

-125 GVALHRGAIAE
+125 GVALHRGSIAE

-174 AEWMGKVYNFLGLSV
+174 AEWMGKIYNFLGLSV

-197 HEQKRLGYKS
+197 REQKRLGYKA

-225 KALSVEAKV
+225 KALSIEDKT

-249 LIDEARTPL
+249 LIDESRTPL
-258 IISEPSGKPA
+258 IISEPSGKPP
-268 ELYKQVNSVVTQLK
+268 ELYRQINSVVAQLR
-282 EGEHFQID
+282 ESEHFQID

-311 RLGVGNLYEHTNVAM
+311 RLGVGNLYEHTNIAM

-381 RVRIVQESQTGA
+381 RVKVVEESETGA
-393 KITYQNYFRMYD
+393 KITYQNYFRLYD

-425 GLEVAVIPTNEPMI
+425 GLEVSVIPTNEPMI
-439 RLDHPDQIY
+439 RLDNADQIY
-448 ATEAAKYNAV
+448 RTEDAKYNAV
-458 LTDIVEQHEKG
+458 LEDIVEHHENG
-469 RPVLVGTASIES
+469 RPVLVGTISIEN
-481 SEKLSKMLRSKHR
+481 SEKLSKMLRTKHR
-494 DIKHQVLNAKE
+494 KIRHQILNAKE
-505 HAHEADI
+505 HAREADI
-512 IAQAGVPG
+512 IAQAGSPG

-540 PEGFAKEMLR
+540 PEGMAMETLR
-550 KQKTKVNDPHP
+550 KQKAKTEALSP
-561 ESEAYQAELEKAE
+561 ESEEFQAALAEAE
-574 AICNENKE
+574 AICEENK
-582 KVLANGGLHIVGTER
+582 KQVLAAGGLHIVGTER

-605 QLRGRAGRQGDPGSS
+605 QLRGRSGRQGDPGSS

-641 LMTRVGMDEEVPLE
+641 LMTRVGMDEDVPLE

-670 EQMHFEI
+670 EQMFFEV
-677 RKNLLKFDDVMDSQ
+677 RKNLLKFDDVMDTQ

-701 VLASA
+701 VLTSA
-706 TDMAI
+706 TDVAEL
-711 FSEGEDISGT
+711 SEY
-721 DASESQ
+721 ESTA
-727 ENANALEDVGLAGL
+727 EEGGLAAL
-741 AESGGTAPATLKTT
+741 AEKDAKVPASLKTT
-755 IWQMIERVVQDAIDD
+755 IWGMIDRVVRDGIED
-770 NMPEGRGNALE
+770 NMGEKVGGPLE
-781 TPDRYEQWLTS
+781 TPDRFEQWLTS
-792 KFPVEPIWKTP
+792 TFPIEPTWKTP
-803 LAQTNPDEI
+803 LAQADPE
-812 EAQTLAILR
+812 EVQEQTLEMLR
-821 ETYEQRETE
+821 AAYGAREVE
-830 FGAEM
+830 MGPEM
-835 MRLLER
+835 MRVLER

-853 EHLYNIDYI
+853 EHLHNIDYI

-885 LAVFETMYQSIEE
+885 LAVFESMYQQIEE
-898 EVSEFIFK
+898 QVSEFIFK

-917 PGRRSGSPRRQ
+917 PSQRTGRQ
-928 QPRRPQANSANSASD
+928 RRPQPRSPQGRR
-943 AAAFA
+943 AAAAPGDAEFA

-963 PCPCG
+963 QCPCG

>member
-1 MYHKLL
+1 
-7 VCGFSEPGYTEQIIS
+7 
-22 RKSAASNRKEKL
+22 
-34 KMFQKMITKV
+34 MFQKVLTKV
-44 FGSKEDRDVKRFRDI
+44 FGSKEDRDVKKFRDI
-59 VEAVNQREPD
+59 VEAVNLREAD
-69 IKKLT
+69 VKKLT
-74 DAQLQSKTPEFRQKL
+74 DAQLQSRTTEFRQKL

-125 GVALHRGAIAE
+125 GAALHQGCIAE

-152 LNALTGKGVHLA
+152 LNALTGKGVHVA

-174 AEWMGKVYNFLGLSV
+174 AEWMGKIYNFLGLSV
-189 GLTLSLMP
+189 GLTLNLIP
-197 HEQKRLGYKS
+197 YEQKKLGYKA

-217 GFDYLWDN
+217 GFNYLHDN
-225 KALSVEAKV
+225 SALSLEAKV
-234 QRGHVYAI
+234 QRGHAYAI

-258 IISEPSGKPA
+258 IISIAAGKPA
-268 ELYKQVNSVVTQLK
+268 ELYRQVNSVVTHLK

-311 RLGVGNLYEHTNVAM
+311 RLGVGNLYEHTNIAM

-332 ALTAHQLY
+332 ALTANHLY

-381 RVRIVQESQTGA
+381 RVKVVQENETSA

-439 RLDHPDQIY
+439 RMDNPDQIY
-448 ATEAAKYNAV
+448 ATEDAKYEAV
-458 LTDIVEQHEKG
+458 LSDIVEQHEKG
-469 RPVLVGTASIES
+469 RPILVGTVSIES
-481 SEKLSKMLRSKHR
+481 SEKLSKMLRTKHR

-540 PEGFAKEMLR
+540 PEGLAKEMLR
-550 KQKTKVNDPHP
+550 KQKSKREEPHP
-561 ESEAYQAELEKAE
+561 ESEEFQAALEKAE
-574 AICNENKE
+574 AICDENKE
-582 KVLANGGLHIVGTER
+582 KVLAAGGLHIVGTER

-641 LMTRVGMDEEVPLE
+641 LMTRVGMNEEVLLE
-655 HPWVTKSIEKAQTRV
+655 HPWITKSIEKAQTRV

-701 VLASA
+701 VLAAA
-706 TDMAI
+706 TDTLVLTENGGI
-711 FSEGEDISGT
+711 PETDTSELSADGSRPE
-721 DASESQ
+721 ES
-727 ENANALEDVGLAGL
+727 GLAAL
-741 AESGGTAPATLKTT
+741 AEKGATAPATLKTT
-755 IWQMIERVVQDAIDD
+755 IWQMIERVVQDAVDD
-770 NMPEGRGNALE
+770 NLSEKGGNTLE
-781 TPDRYEQWLTS
+781 NPDRYEQWLTS
-792 KFPVEPIWKTP
+792 KFPVKPIWKTP
-803 LAQTNPDEI
+803 LAQADLNDVE
-812 EAQTLAILR
+812 EQTLVVLR

-830 FGAEM
+830 FGPEQ

-853 EHLYNIDYI
+853 DHLHNIDYI

-885 LAVFETMYQSIEE
+885 LAVFESMYQQIEE

-906 SRVNTEAPRRA
+906 SQVNTEAPRRA
-917 PGRRSGSPRRQ
+917 SGRRAGKPRRQ
-928 QPRRPQANSANSASD
+928 PPRRAQANRAASASD
-943 AAAFA
+943 AAEFA
-948 SQQAMGNMPKVGRNA
+948 SQQAMGNTPKVGRNA

-974 RCHGA
+974 RCCGA

>member
-1 MYHKLL
+1 
-7 VCGFSEPGYTEQIIS
+7 
-22 RKSAASNRKEKL
+22 
-34 KMFQKMITKV
+34 MFRKMITKV
-44 FGSKEDRDVKRFRDI
+44 FGSKEDRDVKKFRDI
-59 VEAVNQREPD
+59 VEAVNQREPEN
-69 IKKLT
+69 KKLT
-74 DAQLQSKTPEFRQKL
+74 DAQLQSKTPEFRRQL
-89 DAGASLDEL
+89 DAGASLDDL

-125 GVALHRGAIAE
+125 AIVLHQGSIAE

-174 AEWMGKVYNFLGLSV
+174 AEWMGKIYNFLGLSV

-197 HEQKRLGYKS
+197 KEQKMLGYKA
-207 DITYGVHSEF
+207 DIIYGVHSEF

-225 KALSVEAKV
+225 KSLSVEDKV

-249 LIDEARTPL
+249 LIDESRTPL
-258 IISEPSGKPA
+258 IISEPSGKPP
-268 ELYKQVNSVVTQLK
+268 ELYRQINSIVAQLR
-282 EGEHFQID
+282 ESEHFQID
-290 QQGKSRGSVTLTDEG
+290 QEGKTRGSVTLTDEG

-311 RLGVGNLYEHTNVAM
+311 RLGVGNLYEHTNIAM

-332 ALTAHQLY
+332 ALTANHLY
-340 KRDVDYLVENGEV
+340 KSDVDYLVENGEV

-381 RVRIVQESQTGA
+381 RVKVVEESETGA
-393 KITYQNYFRMYD
+393 KITYQNYFRLYD

-439 RLDHPDQIY
+439 RIDHPDQIY
-448 ATEAAKYNAV
+448 STGDAKYNAV
-458 LTDIVEQHEKG
+458 LQDIVEQTEKG
-469 RPVLVGTASIES
+469 RPILVGTISIEN
-481 SEKLSKMLRSKHR
+481 SEKLSRMLKTKHR
-494 DIKHQVLNAKE
+494 KIRHQILNAKE
-505 HAHEADI
+505 HAREADI

-540 PEGFAKEMLR
+540 PEGMAIETLR
-550 KQKTKVNDPHP
+550 KQKAKTEALSP
-561 ESEAYQAELEKAE
+561 ESEEFQAALAE
-574 AICNENKE
+574 AQAICDENKK
-582 KVLANGGLHIVGTER
+582 KVLAAGGLHIIGTER
-597 HESRRIDN
+597 HDSRRIDN
-605 QLRGRAGRQGDPGSS
+605 QLRGRSGRQGDPGSS

-631 RKFGSERLQG
+631 RKFGSERLRG
-641 LMTRVGMDEEVPLE
+641 LMTRVGMEDDVPLE

-670 EQMHFEI
+670 EQMYFEI
-677 RKNLLKFDDVMDSQ
+677 RKNLLKFDDVMDTQ

-701 VLASA
+701 VLSSA
-706 TDMAI
+706 TDVVE
-711 FSEGEDISGT
+711 FPEHEGTADDG
-721 DASESQ
+721 
-727 ENANALEDVGLAGL
+727 GLAAL
-741 AESGGTAPATLKTT
+741 AEKDGKVPASLKTT
-755 IWQMIERVVQDAIDD
+755 IWGMIERVVRDAIEG
-770 NMPEGRGNALE
+770 NMGEKVGSPLE
-781 TPDRYEQWLTS
+781 TSDRFQQWLTTT
-792 KFPVEPIWKTP
+792 FPIEPVWKTP
-803 LAQTNPDEI
+803 LAQASPE
-812 EAQTLAILR
+812 EVQEQTLEVLR
-821 ETYEQRETE
+821 AAYEERE
-830 FGAEM
+830 AEM
-835 MRLLER
+835 GPGMMRVLER

-853 EHLYNIDYI
+853 EHLHNIDYI

-885 LAVFETMYQSIEE
+885 LSVFESMYQQIEE
-898 EVSEFIFK
+898 QVSEFIFK
-906 SRVNTEAPRRA
+906 SRVNTEAPRRV
-917 PGRRSGSPRRQ
+917 PSRRTGRQRSP
-928 QPRRPQANSANSASD
+928 QPRVPQGST
-943 AAAFA
+943 AAATSDDAEFA
-948 SQQAMGNMPKVGRNA
+948 SQQAMGNTPKVGRNA

-974 RCHGA
+974 RCHGS

>member
-1 MYHKLL
+1 
-7 VCGFSEPGYTEQIIS
+7 
-22 RKSAASNRKEKL
+22 
-34 KMFQKMITKV
+34 MFRKMITKV
-44 FGSKEDRDVKRFRDI
+44 FGSKEDRDVKKFRDT
-59 VEAVNQREPD
+59 VEAVNQREPEN
-69 IKKLT
+69 KKLT
-74 DAQLQSKTPEFRQKL
+74 DAQLQSKTPEFRRQL
-89 DAGASLDEL
+89 DAGASLDDL

-125 GVALHRGAIAE
+125 ATVLHQGSIAE

-146 STLAVY
+146 STLAIY

-174 AEWMGKVYNFLGLSV
+174 AEWMGKIYNFLGLSV

-197 HEQKRLGYKS
+197 KEQKMLGYKA
-207 DITYGVHSEF
+207 DIIYGVHSEF

-225 KALSVEAKV
+225 KSLSVEDKV

-249 LIDEARTPL
+249 LIDESRTPL
-258 IISEPSGKPA
+258 IISEPSGKPP
-268 ELYKQVNSVVTQLK
+268 ELYRQINSIVAQLR
-282 EGEHFQID
+282 ESEHFQID
-290 QQGKSRGSVTLTDEG
+290 QEGKTRGSVTLTDEG

-311 RLGVGNLYEHTNVAM
+311 RLGVGNLYEHTNIAM

-332 ALTAHQLY
+332 ALTANHLY
-340 KRDVDYLVENGEV
+340 KSDVDYLVENGEV

-381 RVRIVQESQTGA
+381 RVKVVEESETGA

-439 RLDHPDQIY
+439 RIDHPDQIY
-448 ATEAAKYNAV
+448 STGDAKYNAV
-458 LTDIVEQHEKG
+458 LQDIVEQTEKG
-469 RPVLVGTASIES
+469 RPILVGTISIEN
-481 SEKLSKMLRSKHR
+481 SEKLSRMLKTKHR
-494 DIKHQVLNAKE
+494 KIRHQILNAKE
-505 HAHEADI
+505 HAREADI

-540 PEGFAKEMLR
+540 PEGMAIETLR
-550 KQKTKVNDPHP
+550 KQKAKTEALSP
-561 ESEAYQAELEKAE
+561 ESEEFQAALAE
-574 AICNENKE
+574 AQAICDENKK
-582 KVLANGGLHIVGTER
+582 KVLAAGGLHIIGTER
-597 HESRRIDN
+597 HDSRRIDN
-605 QLRGRAGRQGDPGSS
+605 QLRGRSGRQGDPGSS

-631 RKFGSERLQG
+631 RKFGSERLRG
-641 LMTRVGMDEEVPLE
+641 LMTRVGMEDDVPLE

-670 EQMHFEI
+670 EQMYFEI
-677 RKNLLKFDDVMDSQ
+677 RKNLLKFDDVMDTQ

-701 VLASA
+701 VLSSA
-706 TDMAI
+706 TDVVE
-711 FSEGEDISGT
+711 FPEHEGTADDG
-721 DASESQ
+721 
-727 ENANALEDVGLAGL
+727 GLAAL
-741 AESGGTAPATLKTT
+741 AEKDGKVPASLKTT
-755 IWQMIERVVQDAIDD
+755 IWGMIERVVRDAIED
-770 NMPEGRGNALE
+770 NMGEKVGSPLE
-781 TPDRYEQWLTS
+781 TPDRFQQWLTTT
-792 KFPVEPIWKTP
+792 FPIEPVWKTP
-803 LAQTNPDEI
+803 LAQASPE
-812 EAQTLAILR
+812 EVQEQTLEVLR
-821 ETYEQRETE
+821 AAYEERE
-830 FGAEM
+830 AEM
-835 MRLLER
+835 GPGMMRVLER

-853 EHLYNIDYI
+853 EHLHNIDYI

-885 LAVFETMYQSIEE
+885 LSVFESMYQQIEE
-898 EVSEFIFK
+898 QVSEFIFK
-906 SRVNTEAPRRA
+906 SRVNTEAPRRV
-917 PGRRSGSPRRQ
+917 PSRRTGRQRSP
-928 QPRRPQANSANSASD
+928 QPRVPQGST
-943 AAAFA
+943 AAATSDDAEFA
-948 SQQAMGNMPKVGRNA
+948 SQQAMGNTPKVGRNA

-974 RCHGA
+974 RCHGS

>member
-1 MYHKLL
+1 
-7 VCGFSEPGYTEQIIS
+7 
-22 RKSAASNRKEKL
+22 
-34 KMFQKMITKV
+34 MFQKMITKV
-44 FGSKEDRDVKRFRDI
+44 FGSKEDRDVKKFRDI
-59 VEAVNQREPD
+59 VAAVNQREAET
-69 IKKLT
+69 KKLT
-74 DAQLQSKTPEFRQKL
+74 DAQLQSKTSEFRQRL
-89 DAGASLDEL
+89 DAGESLDALIPE
-98 LPDAFAVVREAAV
+98 AFAVVREAAI

-125 GVALHRGAIAE
+125 GVALHQGNIAE

-146 STLAVY
+146 STLPVY

-174 AEWMGKVYNFLGLSV
+174 AEWMGKIYNFLGLSV
-189 GLTLSLMP
+189 GLTLSQMP
-197 HEQKRLGYKS
+197 HEQKRLGYKA

-225 KALSVEAKV
+225 KALSFEAKV

-268 ELYKQVNSVVTQLK
+268 DLYKQINNVVLHLRK
-282 EGEHFQID
+282 DEHFQID

-311 RLGVGNLYEHTNVAM
+311 RLGVGNLYEHTNIAM

-332 ALTAHQLY
+332 ALTAHHLY
-340 KRDVDYLVENGEV
+340 KSDVDYLVENGEV
-353 LLVDEFTGRKQIGR
+353 LLVDEFTGRKQVGR

-381 RVRIVQESQTGA
+381 RVRILQENQTGA

-425 GLEVAVIPTNEPMI
+425 GLEVSVIPTNEPMI
-439 RLDHPDQIY
+439 RADNSDQIY
-448 ATEAAKYNAV
+448 KTEEAKYKAV
-458 LTDIVEQHEKG
+458 LEDIVEQHENG
-469 RPVLVGTASIES
+469 RPVLVGTISIEN
-481 SEKLSKMLRSKHR
+481 SEKLSKMLRAKHR
-494 DIKHQVLNAKE
+494 NIRHQVLNAKE

-540 PEGFAKEMLR
+540 PEGLATEMLR
-550 KQKTKVNDPHP
+550 KQKAKVDALSP
-561 ESEAYQAELEKAE
+561 ESEEYQAALTEAE
-574 AICNENKE
+574 AICNENRE
-582 KVLANGGLHIVGTER
+582 KVLAAGGLHIVGTER

-605 QLRGRAGRQGDPGSS
+605 QLRGRSGRQGDPGSS

-641 LMTRVGMDEEVPLE
+641 LMTRVGMDEDVPLE

-701 VLASA
+701 VLAA
-706 TDMAI
+706 
-711 FSEGEDISGT
+711 GT
-721 DASESQ
+721 DSVELPEEGSS
-727 ENANALEDVGLAGL
+727 LEDGGLAAL
-741 AESGGTAPATLKTT
+741 AETDPNTRGNLKST
-755 IWQMIERVVQDAIDD
+755 IWGMLERVVAGAIDD
-770 NMPEGRGNALE
+770 NISEKGDSLE
-781 TPDRYEQWLTS
+781 NPDRFEQWLTNT
-792 KFPVEPIWKTP
+792 FPIIPSWKRP
-803 LAQTNPDEI
+803 LAQLSLDEVQ
-812 EAQTLAILR
+812 EQTLEVLR
-821 ETYEQRETE
+821 AAYEEREAE
-830 FGAEM
+830 MGPEM
-835 MRLLER
+835 MRVLER

-853 EHLYNIDYI
+853 DHLYNIDYI

-885 LAVFETMYQSIEE
+885 LAVFESMYQHIEE

-906 SRVNTEAPRRA
+906 SRVNTEAPRRV
-917 PGRRSGSPRRQ
+917 PSRRSNSPRKPQ
-928 QPRRPQANSANSASD
+928 SRRRAQSSPAAAASD
-943 AAAFA
+943 DAEFT
-948 SQQAMGNMPKVGRNA
+948 SRRAMGNMPKVGRNA

>member
-1 MYHKLL
+1 
-7 VCGFSEPGYTEQIIS
+7 
-22 RKSAASNRKEKL
+22 
-34 KMFQKMITKV
+34 MFQKMMTKV
-44 FGSKEDRDVKRFRDI
+44 FGSKEDRDVKKFRDI
-59 VEAVNQREPD
+59 VEAVNQREPE

-74 DAQLQSKTPEFRQKL
+74 DAQLQSKTPEFRRQL

-98 LPDAFAVVREAAV
+98 LPDAFAIVREAAV

-125 GVALHRGAIAE
+125 GVALHQGSIAE

-174 AEWMGKVYNFLGLSV
+174 AEWMGKIYNFLGLSV

-197 HEQKRLGYKS
+197 REQKRLGYKA

-225 KALSVEAKV
+225 KALSIEDKT
-234 QRGHVYAI
+234 QRGHLYAI

-249 LIDEARTPL
+249 LIDESRTPL
-258 IISEPSGKPA
+258 IISEPSGKPP
-268 ELYKQVNSVVTQLK
+268 ELYRQINGVVAQLR

-290 QQGKSRGSVTLTDEG
+290 QQGKSRGSVTLTEEG

-311 RLGVGNLYEHTNVAM
+311 LLGVGNLYEHTNIAM

-381 RVRIVQESQTGA
+381 RVKVVEESETGA
-393 KITYQNYFRMYD
+393 KITYQNYFRLYD

-425 GLEVAVIPTNEPMI
+425 GLEVSVIPTNEPMI
-439 RLDHPDQIY
+439 RLDHADQIY
-448 ATEAAKYNAV
+448 RTGDAKYNSV
-458 LTDIVEQHEKG
+458 LQDIVEQHEKG
-469 RPVLVGTASIES
+469 RPVLVGTISIEN
-481 SEKLSKMLRSKHR
+481 SEKLSKMLRTKHR
-494 DIKHQVLNAKE
+494 KIRHQILNAKE
-505 HAHEADI
+505 HAREADI
-512 IAQAGVPG
+512 IAQAGAPG

-540 PEGFAKEMLR
+540 PEGMAAETLR
-550 KQKTKVNDPHP
+550 KQKTKAEALLP
-561 ESEAYQAELEKAE
+561 ESEEFQAALAEAE
-574 AICNENKE
+574 AICDEKKK
-582 KVLANGGLHIVGTER
+582 KVLAAGGLHIVGTER

-605 QLRGRAGRQGDPGSS
+605 QLRGRSGRQGDPGSS

-641 LMTRVGMDEEVPLE
+641 LMTRVGMDEDVPLE

-670 EQMHFEI
+670 EQMYFEV
-677 RKNLLKFDDVMDSQ
+677 RKNLLKFDDVMDTQ

-701 VLASA
+701 VLTSA
-706 TDMAI
+706 TDAVELPEHE
-711 FSEGEDISGT
+711 STAEDGGLAALAEKDAKVPASLKATISG
-721 DASESQ
+721 
-727 ENANALEDVGLAGL
+727 
-741 AESGGTAPATLKTT
+741 
-755 IWQMIERVVQDAIDD
+755 MIGRVVRDAVDD
-770 NMPEGRGNALE
+770 NMSEKVESPLE
-781 TPDRYEQWLTS
+781 TPDRFEQWLTS
-792 KFPVEPIWKTP
+792 TFPIEPTWKVP
-803 LAQTNPDEI
+803 LAQASLDEVQ
-812 EAQTLAILR
+812 EQTLEMLR
-821 ETYEQRETE
+821 AAYQEREAE
-830 FGAEM
+830 MGPEM
-835 MRLLER
+835 MRVLER

-853 EHLYNIDYI
+853 EHLHNIDYI

-885 LAVFETMYQSIEE
+885 LTVFESMYQQIEE
-898 EVSEFIFK
+898 QVSEFIFK

-917 PGRRSGSPRRQ
+917 PSQRTGRR
-928 QPRRPQANSANSASD
+928 RRPQPRSPQGSS
-943 AAAFA
+943 AAAGDAEFA
-948 SQQAMGNMPKVGRNA
+948 SQQAMGSMPKVGRNA

-974 RCHGA
+974 RCHGG

>member
-1 MYHKLL
+1 M
-7 VCGFSEPGYTEQIIS
+7 
-22 RKSAASNRKEKL
+22 
-34 KMFQKMITKV
+34 TKV
-44 FGSKEDRDVKRFRDI
+44 FGSKEDRDVKKFRDI
-59 VEAVNQREPD
+59 VEAVNQREPTV
-69 IKKLT
+69 KKLT
-74 DAQLQSKTPEFRQKL
+74 DAKLQSKTPEFRQQL
-89 DAGASLDEL
+89 EAGASLDEL
-98 LPDAFAVVREAAV
+98 LPDAFAVVREAAI

-125 GVALHRGAIAE
+125 GVALHQGCIAE

-152 LNALTGKGVHLA
+152 LNALTGKGVHVA
-164 TVNDYLARRD
+164 TVNDYLASRD
-174 AEWMGKVYNFLGLSV
+174 AEWMGKIYNFLGLSV
-189 GLTLSLMP
+189 GLTLNLMP
-197 HEQKRLGYKS
+197 YEQKRLGYKA

-217 GFDYLWDN
+217 GFNYLHDN
-225 KALSVEAKV
+225 SALSLEDKV

-258 IISEPSGKPA
+258 IISVAAGKPA
-268 ELYKQVNSVVTQLK
+268 ELYRQVNSVVTHLR
-282 EGEHFQID
+282 EEEHFKID

-311 RLGVGNLYEHTNVAM
+311 RLGVGNLYEHTNIAM

-332 ALTAHQLY
+332 ALTAHHLY

-381 RVRIVQESQTGA
+381 RVKIVQENETSA

-439 RLDHPDQIY
+439 RMDHADQIY
-448 ATEAAKYNAV
+448 ATEDAKYEAV
-458 LTDIVEQHEKG
+458 LQDIVEQHEKG
-469 RPVLVGTASIES
+469 RPILVGTASIES

-494 DIKHQVLNAKE
+494 EVKHQVLNAKE

-520 AVTIAT
+520 SVTIAT

-540 PEGFAKEMLR
+540 PEGLAKEMLR
-550 KQKTKVNDPHP
+550 KQKAKVQELHP
-561 ESEAYQAELEKAE
+561 ESEEFQAALEKAE

-582 KVLANGGLHIVGTER
+582 NVLAAGGLHIVGTER

-631 RKFGSERLQG
+631 RKFGSERVQR
-641 LMTRVGMDEEVPLE
+641 LMNYAGMEEDVLLE
-655 HPWVTKSIEKAQTRV
+655 HAWVTKSIEKAQTRV
-670 EQMHFEI
+670 EQMHFEV

-701 VLASA
+701 VLASV
-706 TDMAI
+706 TDMSILSAD
-711 FSEGEDISGT
+711 EDPPETDISEQPE
-721 DASESQ
+721 ES
-727 ENANALEDVGLAGL
+727 GLAAL
-741 AESGGTAPATLKTT
+741 AEKGDKAPATLKTT
-755 IWQMIERVVQDAIDD
+755 IWQMVERVVGDAIDD
-770 NMPEGRGNALE
+770 NLPERGGNALE
-781 TPDRYEQWLTS
+781 NPDRYQQWLTS
-792 KFPVEPIWKTP
+792 KFPIEPIWNTP
-803 LAQTNPDEI
+803 LAQMDADDI
-812 EAQTLAILR
+812 EEQTLAALQ
-821 ETYEQRETE
+821 TVYEQRETE
-830 FGAEM
+830 FGPER

-853 EHLYNIDYI
+853 EHLSNIDYI

-885 LAVFETMYQSIEE
+885 LAVFETMYQHIEE

-906 SRVNTEAPRRA
+906 SRLNTAAPRRT
-917 PGRRSGSPRRQ
+917 PGRRAGNQRRQPPRRAGAN
-928 QPRRPQANSANSASD
+928 RAAAANNSAE
-943 AAAFA
+943 FA
-948 SQQAMGNMPKVGRNA
+948 SQQAMGKMPKVGRNA

-974 RCHGA
+974 RCHGG

>member
-1 MYHKLL
+1 
-7 VCGFSEPGYTEQIIS
+7 
-22 RKSAASNRKEKL
+22 
-34 KMFQKMITKV
+34 MFQKMITKV
-44 FGSKEDRDVKRFRDI
+44 FGSKEDRDVKKFRDI
-59 VEAVNQREPD
+59 VEAVNQREPEN
-69 IKKLT
+69 KKLT
-74 DAQLQSKTPEFRQKL
+74 DAQLQSKTPEFRRQL
-89 DAGASLDEL
+89 DAGASLDDL

-125 GVALHRGAIAE
+125 AIVLHQGSIAE

-174 AEWMGKVYNFLGLSV
+174 AEWMGKIYNFLGLSV

-197 HEQKRLGYKS
+197 KEQKMLGYKA
-207 DITYGVHSEF
+207 DIIYGVHSEF

-225 KALSVEAKV
+225 KSLSVEDKV

-249 LIDEARTPL
+249 LIDESRTPL
-258 IISEPSGKPA
+258 IISEPSGKPP
-268 ELYKQVNSVVTQLK
+268 ELYRQINSIVAQLR
-282 EGEHFQID
+282 ESEHFQID
-290 QQGKSRGSVTLTDEG
+290 QEGKTRGSVTLTDEG

-311 RLGVGNLYEHTNVAM
+311 RLGVGNLYEHTNIAM

-332 ALTAHQLY
+332 ALTANHLY
-340 KRDVDYLVENGEV
+340 KSDVDYLVENGEV

-381 RVRIVQESQTGA
+381 RVKVVEESETGA
-393 KITYQNYFRMYD
+393 KITYQNYFRLYD

-439 RLDHPDQIY
+439 RIDHPDQIY
-448 ATEAAKYNAV
+448 STGDAKYNAV
-458 LTDIVEQHEKG
+458 LQDIVEQTEKG
-469 RPVLVGTASIES
+469 RPILVGTISIEN
-481 SEKLSKMLRSKHR
+481 SEKLSRMLKTKHR
-494 DIKHQVLNAKE
+494 KIRHQILNAKE
-505 HAHEADI
+505 HAREADI

-540 PEGFAKEMLR
+540 PEGMAIETLR
-550 KQKTKVNDPHP
+550 KQKAKTEALSP
-561 ESEAYQAELEKAE
+561 ESEEFQAALAE
-574 AICNENKE
+574 AQAICDENKK
-582 KVLANGGLHIVGTER
+582 KVLAAGGLHIIGTER
-597 HESRRIDN
+597 HDSRRIDN
-605 QLRGRAGRQGDPGSS
+605 QLRGRSGRQGDPGSS

-631 RKFGSERLQG
+631 RKFGSERLRG
-641 LMTRVGMDEEVPLE
+641 LMTRVGMEDDVPLE

-670 EQMHFEI
+670 EQMYFEI
-677 RKNLLKFDDVMDSQ
+677 RKNLLKFDDVMDTQ

-701 VLASA
+701 VLSSA
-706 TDMAI
+706 TDVVE
-711 FSEGEDISGT
+711 FPEHEGTADDG
-721 DASESQ
+721 
-727 ENANALEDVGLAGL
+727 GLAAL
-741 AESGGTAPATLKTT
+741 AEKDGKVPASLKTT
-755 IWQMIERVVQDAIDD
+755 IWGMIERVVRDAIED
-770 NMPEGRGNALE
+770 NMGEKVGSPLE
-781 TPDRYEQWLTS
+781 TPDRFQQWLTTT
-792 KFPVEPIWKTP
+792 FPIEPVWKTP
-803 LAQTNPDEI
+803 LAQASPE
-812 EAQTLAILR
+812 EVQEQTLEVLR
-821 ETYEQRETE
+821 AAYEERE
-830 FGAEM
+830 AEM
-835 MRLLER
+835 GPGMMRVLER

-853 EHLYNIDYI
+853 EHLHNIDYI

-885 LAVFETMYQSIEE
+885 LSVFESMYQQIEE
-898 EVSEFIFK
+898 QVSEFIFK
-906 SRVNTEAPRRA
+906 SRVNTEAPRRV
-917 PGRRSGSPRRQ
+917 PSRRTGRQRSP
-928 QPRRPQANSANSASD
+928 QPRVPQGST
-943 AAAFA
+943 AAATSDDAEFA
-948 SQQAMGNMPKVGRNA
+948 SQQAMGNTPKVGRNA
-963 PCPCG
+963 ACPCG

-974 RCHGA
+974 RCHGS

>member
-1 MYHKLL
+1 
-7 VCGFSEPGYTEQIIS
+7 
-22 RKSAASNRKEKL
+22 
-34 KMFQKMITKV
+34 MFQKMLTKV
-44 FGSKEDRDVKRFRDI
+44 FGSKEDRDVKQFSDI
-59 VEAVNQREPD
+59 VEAVNQREPAVQ
-69 IKKLT
+69 KLT

-125 GVALHRGAIAE
+125 GAALHQGCIAE

-152 LNALTGKGVHLA
+152 LNALTGNGVHVA

-197 HEQKRLGYKS
+197 HEQKKLGYKS
-207 DITYGVHSEF
+207 DIIYGVHSEF

-225 KALSVEAKV
+225 KALSLDMKV

-282 EGEHFQID
+282 EDEHFKID

-393 KITYQNYFRMYD
+393 KITYQNYFRLYD
-405 KLAGMTGTAATE
+405 KLSGMTGTAATE

-439 RLDHPDQIY
+439 RMDNPDQIY
-448 ATEAAKYNAV
+448 ASEEVKYNAV
-458 LTDIVEQHEKG
+458 LADIAEQHKNG
-469 RPVLVGTASIES
+469 RPILVGTASIES
-481 SEKLSKMLRSKHR
+481 SEKLSKMLKAKHR

-512 IAQAGVPG
+512 IAQAGIPG

-540 PEGFAKEMLR
+540 PEGLTKDMLR
-550 KQKTKVNDPHP
+550 KQNTKVDELHP
-561 ESEAYQAELEKAE
+561 ESEVYQKALKKAE
-574 AICNENKE
+574 AICDQNKK
-582 KVLANGGLHIVGTER
+582 KVLRAGGLHIVGTER

-641 LMTRVGMDEEVPLE
+641 LMTRIGMDEEMPLE
-655 HPWVTKSIEKAQTRV
+655 HSSLTKSIEKAQTRV
-670 EQMHFEI
+670 EQMHFEV

-706 TDMAI
+706 TDMSI
-711 FSEGEDISGT
+711 LSTDEDVSET

-727 ENANALEDVGLAGL
+727 ENGNDLEEVGLAAL
-741 AESGGTAPATLKTT
+741 AEKGGGAPATLKTT
-755 IWQMIERVVQDAIDD
+755 IWQMIERVVQDAVDD
-770 NMPEGRGNALE
+770 NMPEGKANTLE
-781 TPDRYEQWLTS
+781 TPDRFEQWLTD
-792 KFPVEPIWKTP
+792 KFPVTPTWKTP
-803 LAQTNPDEI
+803 LAQADVDEI
-812 EAQTLAILR
+812 EEQTLTLLR
-821 ETYEQRETE
+821 EAYEQRETE
-830 FGAEM
+830 LRPEM

-906 SRVNTEAPRRA
+906 SQVNTQAPRRV
-917 PGRRSGSPRRQ
+917 PGRRAGSRGRQPPRRAQ
-928 QPRRPQANSANSASD
+928 GNRAMAASD
-943 AAAFA
+943 EAAFA

>member
-1 MYHKLL
+1 MSKLW
-7 VCGFSEPGYTEQIIS
+7 
-22 RKSAASNRKEKL
+22 
-34 KMFQKMITKV
+34 
-44 FGSKEDRDVKRFRDI
+44 
-59 VEAVNQREPD
+59 
-69 IKKLT
+69 
-74 DAQLQSKTPEFRQKL
+74 
-89 DAGASLDEL
+89 
-98 LPDAFAVVREAAV
+98 
-111 RTLKQRHYDVQIMG
+111 
-125 GVALHRGAIAE
+125 GVPHSHQGNIAE

-207 DITYGVHSEF
+207 DIIYGVHSEF

-225 KALSVEAKV
+225 KALSVDTKV

-282 EGEHFQID
+282 ENEHFKID

-381 RVRIVQESQTGA
+381 RVRVVQESQTGA

-439 RLDHPDQIY
+439 RMDNPDQIY
-448 ATEAAKYNAV
+448 ATEDAKYDAV
-458 LTDIVEQHEKG
+458 LSDIVEQHEKG
-469 RPVLVGTASIES
+469 RPILVGTASIES
-481 SEKLSKMLRSKHR
+481 SEKLSKMLRTKHR

-540 PEGFAKEMLR
+540 PEGLAKETLR
-550 KQKTKVNDPHP
+550 KQKTKGPEPHP
-561 ESEAYQAELEKAE
+561 ESEEFQAALEKA
-574 AICNENKE
+574 
-582 KVLANGGLHIVGTER
+582 
-597 HESRRIDN
+597 
-605 QLRGRAGRQGDPGSS
+605 GS
-620 RFYLSLEDELM
+620 
-631 RKFGSERLQG
+631 
-641 LMTRVGMDEEVPLE
+641 
-655 HPWVTKSIEKAQTRV
+655 
-670 EQMHFEI
+670 
-677 RKNLLKFDDVMDSQ
+677 NL
-691 RDTIYTLRDT
+691 
-701 VLASA
+701 
-706 TDMAI
+706 
-711 FSEGEDISGT
+711 
-721 DASESQ
+721 
-727 ENANALEDVGLAGL
+727 
-741 AESGGTAPATLKTT
+741 
-755 IWQMIERVVQDAIDD
+755 
-770 NMPEGRGNALE
+770 
-781 TPDRYEQWLTS
+781 
-792 KFPVEPIWKTP
+792 
-803 LAQTNPDEI
+803 
-812 EAQTLAILR
+812 
-821 ETYEQRETE
+821 
-830 FGAEM
+830 
-835 MRLLER
+835 
-841 LLLLDRIDDHWK
+841 
-853 EHLYNIDYI
+853 
-862 EEGIR
+862 
-867 FGAGYG
+867 
-873 GKDPI
+873 
-878 VVFKNEA
+878 
-885 LAVFETMYQSIEE
+885 
-898 EVSEFIFK
+898 
-906 SRVNTEAPRRA
+906 
-917 PGRRSGSPRRQ
+917 
-928 QPRRPQANSANSASD
+928 
-943 AAAFA
+943 
-948 SQQAMGNMPKVGRNA
+948 
-963 PCPCG
+963 
-968 SGKKYK
+968 
-974 RCHGA
+974 

>member
-1 MYHKLL
+1 
-7 VCGFSEPGYTEQIIS
+7 
-22 RKSAASNRKEKL
+22 
-34 KMFQKMITKV
+34 MFQKMLTKV
-44 FGSKEDRDVKRFRDI
+44 FGSKEDRDVKKYSDI
-59 VEAVNQREPD
+59 VEAVNQREAAVQ
-69 IKKLT
+69 KLT
-74 DAQLQSKTPEFRQKL
+74 DAQLQSKTPEFRQQL
-89 DAGASLDEL
+89 DAGASIDEL

-125 GVALHRGAIAE
+125 AAALHQGSIAE

-152 LNALTGKGVHLA
+152 LNALTGKGVHVA

-189 GLTLSLMP
+189 GLTLSMMP

-225 KALSVEAKV
+225 KAHSLDMKV

-268 ELYKQVNSVVTQLK
+268 ELYKQVNSVVTHLK
-282 EGEHFQID
+282 EDEHFKID
-290 QQGKSRGSVTLTDEG
+290 QQGKSRGSVALTDEG

-353 LLVDEFTGRKQIGR
+353 LLVDEFTGRKQVGR

-405 KLAGMTGTAATE
+405 KLSGMTGTAATE

-425 GLEVAVIPTNEPMI
+425 GLEVSVIATNEPMI
-439 RLDHPDQIY
+439 RMDNADQIY
-448 ATEAAKYNAV
+448 ATEEAKYNAV
-458 LTDIVEQHEKG
+458 LEDIVEQHKKG

-481 SEKLSKMLRSKHR
+481 SEKLSKMLKAKQR

-540 PEGFAKEMLR
+540 PEGLAKDMLR
-550 KQKTKVNDPHP
+550 KQNPKVDELHP
-561 ESEAYQAELEKAE
+561 ESEVYQTALRKAE
-574 AICNENKE
+574 WTCNENKR
-582 KVLANGGLHIVGTER
+582 KVLNAGGLHIVGTER

-641 LMTRVGMDEEVPLE
+641 LMTRVGMEEEIPLE

-670 EQMHFEI
+670 EQMHFEV

-706 TDMAI
+706 TDMSILA
-711 FSEGEDISGT
+711 EDEA
-721 DASESQ
+721 ASELT
-727 ENANALEDVGLAGL
+727 ENGDALEEVGLAAL
-741 AESGGTAPATLKTT
+741 AEKGVKAPATLKTT

-770 NMPEGRGNALE
+770 NMPEGKGNTLE
-781 TPDRYEQWLTS
+781 TPDRFEQWLMN
-792 KFPVEPIWKTP
+792 KFPITPMWKTP
-803 LAQTNPDEI
+803 LAQMDVDEI
-812 EAQTLAILR
+812 EEQTVALLHKA
-821 ETYEQRETE
+821 YEQRETE
-830 FGAEM
+830 LKPEM

-906 SRVNTEAPRRA
+906 SQVNTQAPRRTS
-917 PGRRSGSPRRQ
+917 GRRAGSTRRQPPRRA
-928 QPRRPQANSANSASD
+928 RANDASEASD
-943 AAAFA
+943 EAAFA